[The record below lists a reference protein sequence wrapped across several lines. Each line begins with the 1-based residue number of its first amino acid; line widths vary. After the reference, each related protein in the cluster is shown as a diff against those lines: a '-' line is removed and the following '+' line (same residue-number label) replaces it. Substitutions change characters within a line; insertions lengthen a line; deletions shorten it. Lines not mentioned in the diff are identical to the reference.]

1 MKENKRINN
10 LDKNNT
16 RFSIRKYQG
25 YGATSV
31 AIIGF
36 IIISCFNEAKADS
49 DKYEIRSHQQSMTNH
64 LTTLPSDNQENT
76 SNKEINNQNHDISQ
90 LSLNKSIQ
98 MDELKKLI
106 KQYKAIDLNDK
117 TEESIKLFQA
127 DLVQAESLMNNP
139 QNQQNVDAFYHKF
152 LNSAGKLR
160 KKETV
165 SYKHERSESSTYRS
179 GDEVRSQTY
188 SHIRHK
194 RNAVS
199 FRSADQSNLSNDPLK
214 ANETN
219 PEIQNGNFSQVSGGS
234 LPTSSKRLTVVTNV
248 DNWHSYSTDPNP
260 EYPMFYTTT
269 AVNYPNFM
277 SNGNAPYGVILGRTT
292 DGWNRNV
299 IDSKVAGIYQD
310 IDVVPGSELNV
321 NFISTSPV
329 FSDGAAGAKLK
340 ISNVEQNRVLF
351 DSRLNGMGP
360 YPTGKLSAMVNIP
373 NDINRV
379 RISFLPVSSTGRVS
393 VQRSSR
399 EHGFGDNS
407 SYYHGGS
414 VSDVRINSGSYVT
427 SKVTQREYTTQPNS
441 SNDTFA
447 RATINLSVENKGH
460 NQSKDTYYE
469 VVLPQN
475 SRLISTRG
483 GSGNYNNATNK
494 LSIRLDNL
502 NPGDRKDISYTVDFE
517 SLSPKLINLNAHVL
531 YKTNAT
537 FRGNDGQR
545 TGDNIVDL
553 QSIALLMNKDV
564 LETELNEIDKFIRD
578 LNEADFTIDSW
589 SALQEK
595 MTEGRN
601 ILNEQQNQVALDNQ
615 ASQKTINN
623 VTQSLEILKNNLK
636 YNTPPQPIIKSNNQI
651 PNITISPAEKA
662 DKLTITYQNIDNEKA
677 SIIANKL
684 NNQWSLNN
692 NIPGIEIEMQTGLV
706 TIDYKAVYPE
716 SIIGANDKTGNSD
729 ASAESRI
736 TMPRKEATPLSPI
749 VEVNEERVNVTIV
762 PNGEATQ
769 ITVKYRTPDGQEAT
783 FIASKTNQQ
792 WTLNKQIDHV
802 NIDEN
807 SGKVTIDY
815 QAVQPESEIIAT
827 ETNGNSDASAESRI
841 TMPRKEATPLS
852 PIVEANEEHVN
863 VVIAPN
869 GEATQITVK
878 YRTPDGQEATFIAS
892 KTNQQWT
899 LNKQIDHVNVDENSG
914 KVTMGYQAVQ
924 PESEII
930 ATETKGNSDASAE
943 NRVTMPRKEAT
954 PIPPTLEASV
964 QEASV
969 TVTPNE
975 NATKVFI
982 KYLDINDEI
991 STIIASKNES
1001 SWTLNKDNFGIKIDP
1016 LTGKVIIS
1024 YVAVQPESDVI
1035 ATESQGNSDLSEESR
1050 IIMPTK
1056 EEIPEPPILESD
1068 SIEAKV
1074 NIFPNDEATRV
1085 VIMYTSLDGQESTL
1099 VASKNESSWTLN
1111 KQIDHVNV
1119 DENSGKVTIDYQAV
1133 QPESEIIATETNGNS
1148 DASAE
1153 SRITMPRKEA
1163 TPLSPIV
1170 EANEERVNVTIVPN
1184 GEATQIAIKYRTP
1197 DGQEA
1202 TLIASKNESSWTL
1215 NKQIDHVNV
1224 DENSGKVTSGYQAVQ
1239 PESEIIATETNGNS
1253 DASAESRITMPRK
1266 EATPL
1271 SPIVEANEERV
1282 NVTIAPNGEATQ
1294 IAIKY
1299 RTLDGQE
1306 ATLVAS
1312 KNESSWTLNK
1322 QIDHVNVDE
1331 NSGKVTIDY
1340 QAVQPESEV
1349 IATETKGNSDVSAE
1363 SRVTMPRKEATPLSP
1378 IVEANEERVNVTIA
1392 PNGEATQIAIKYRTP
1407 DGQEA
1412 TLIASKNESSWTLNK
1427 QIDHVNVDE
1436 NSGKVT
1442 MGYQAVQPESE
1453 VIATETKGNSDA
1465 STENRVT
1472 MPRKEVTPLSPIVE
1486 ANEEHVNV
1494 VIAPNGEATQITVK
1508 YRTPDGQEAT
1518 FIASK
1523 NESSWTLNKQI
1534 DHVNVD
1540 ENSGKVT
1547 IDYQAVQPESE
1558 IIATETNG
1566 NSDASA
1572 ENRVTMPVKEKTPA
1586 PPISIVN
1593 ESNASVEIIPQVKV
1607 TRLSLQYIDAKGQQQ
1622 NLIAT
1627 LNQNQWTLNKN
1638 VSHITLDNNTGKI
1651 LINYQAVYPES
1662 EVIARESKG
1671 NSDSSNVSMVIMP
1684 RKEATP
1690 LSPIVEANEERVN
1703 VTIAPNGEAT
1713 QIAVKYRTPD
1723 GQKATLVASKTNQQ
1737 WTLNK
1742 QIDYVN
1748 VDENSGKVTMGYQ
1761 AVQPESEIIATETKG
1776 NSDASA
1782 ESRVIMPRKTATP
1795 KPPIIKVD
1803 EMNAS
1808 LAIIPYKNTTAINIH
1823 YIDKKGIKSMV
1834 TAIKNNDQWQLD
1846 EKIKYVKIDKKTGT
1860 VIINYQIVQENSEII
1875 ATAINGNSDKS
1886 EEVKVLIPI
1895 KEVTPL
1901 APLLETN
1908 YKKATVSILPQSNA
1922 TKLDFKYR
1930 DKKGDSKVLIVKR
1943 FKNIWKANEQIS
1955 GVTIN
1960 PEFGQVVIN
1969 YQAVYPES
1977 DILAAQYVGNSDASE
1992 WAKVKMPKKEL
2003 APHSPSLTYDNRNN
2017 KILIEPNSNAT
2028 EMELSYVDK
2037 NNRSLKVKALK
2048 INNRW
2053 KFDSSVSNISIDPNT
2068 GKIVL
2073 QPQFLLTNSKII
2085 VFAKKGNSDASISVS
2100 LRVPVVKKIEL
2111 EPTSNVPVPVSL
2123 NKKRIQFD
2131 DCRGVNNSLNK
2142 QISKTQ
2148 LPDTGYSDKAS
2159 KSNILSVLLL
2169 GFGFLPY
2176 SRKRKEKQ

>member
-1 MKENKRINN
+1 MKENKRKNN

-36 IIISCFNEAKADS
+36 IIISCFSEAKADS
-49 DKYEIRSHQQSMTNH
+49 DKHEIKSHQQSMTNH

-76 SNKEINNQNHDISQ
+76 SNNEFNNRNHDISH

-106 KQYKAIDLNDK
+106 KQYKAINLNDK
-117 TEESIKLFQA
+117 TEESIKLFQS
-127 DLVQAESLMNNP
+127 DLVQAESLINNP
-139 QNQQNVDAFYHKF
+139 QSQQHVDAFYHKF

-165 SYKHERSESSTYRS
+165 SIKHERSESNTYRL
-179 GDEVRSQTY
+179 GDEVRSQTF

-199 FRSADQSNLSNDPLK
+199 FRNADQSNLSTDPLK
-214 ANETN
+214 ANEIN
-219 PEIQNGNFSQVSGGS
+219 PEIQNGNFSQVSGGP

-414 VSDVRINSGSYVT
+414 VSDVRINSGSYVV
-427 SKVTQREYTTQPNS
+427 SKVTQREYTTRPNS

-469 VVLPQN
+469 VILPQN

-502 NPGDRKDISYTVDFE
+502 NPGDRRDISYTVDFE
-517 SLSPKLINLNAHVL
+517 SSSPKLINLNAHLL

-595 MTEGRN
+595 MTEGGN
-601 ILNEQQNQVALDNQ
+601 ILNEQQNQVALENQ
-615 ASQKTINN
+615 ASQETINN

-636 YNTPPQPIIKSNNQI
+636 YKTPSQPIIKSNNQI
-651 PNITISPAEKA
+651 PNITISPADKA
-662 DKLTITYQNIDNEKA
+662 DKLTITYQNTDNESA
-677 SIIANKL
+677 SIIGNKL

-692 NIPGIEIEMQTGLV
+692 NIPGIEIDMQTGLV

-716 SIIGANDKTGNSD
+716 SVVGANDKTGNSD

-736 TMPRKEATPLSPI
+736 TMPRKEAIP
-749 VEVNEERVNVTIV
+749 
-762 PNGEATQ
+762 
-769 ITVKYRTPDGQEAT
+769 
-783 FIASKTNQQ
+783 
-792 WTLNKQIDHV
+792 H
-802 NIDEN
+802 
-807 SGKVTIDY
+807 
-815 QAVQPESEIIAT
+815 
-827 ETNGNSDASAESRI
+827 
-841 TMPRKEATPLS
+841 S
-852 PIVEANEEHVN
+852 PIVEANEEH
-863 VVIAPN
+863 
-869 GEATQITVK
+869 
-878 YRTPDGQEATFIAS
+878 
-892 KTNQQWT
+892 
-899 LNKQIDHVNVDENSG
+899 
-914 KVTMGYQAVQ
+914 
-924 PESEII
+924 
-930 ATETKGNSDASAE
+930 
-943 NRVTMPRKEAT
+943 
-954 PIPPTLEASV
+954 
-964 QEASV
+964 
-969 TVTPNE
+969 
-975 NATKVFI
+975 
-982 KYLDINDEI
+982 
-991 STIIASKNES
+991 
-1001 SWTLNKDNFGIKIDP
+1001 
-1016 LTGKVIIS
+1016 
-1024 YVAVQPESDVI
+1024 
-1035 ATESQGNSDLSEESR
+1035 
-1050 IIMPTK
+1050 
-1056 EEIPEPPILESD
+1056 
-1068 SIEAKV
+1068 
-1074 NIFPNDEATRV
+1074 
-1085 VIMYTSLDGQESTL
+1085 
-1099 VASKNESSWTLN
+1099 
-1111 KQIDHVNV
+1111 
-1119 DENSGKVTIDYQAV
+1119 
-1133 QPESEIIATETNGNS
+1133 
-1148 DASAE
+1148 
-1153 SRITMPRKEA
+1153 
-1163 TPLSPIV
+1163 
-1170 EANEERVNVTIVPN
+1170 
-1184 GEATQIAIKYRTP
+1184 
-1197 DGQEA
+1197 
-1202 TLIASKNESSWTL
+1202 
-1215 NKQIDHVNV
+1215 
-1224 DENSGKVTSGYQAVQ
+1224 
-1239 PESEIIATETNGNS
+1239 
-1253 DASAESRITMPRK
+1253 
-1266 EATPL
+1266 
-1271 SPIVEANEERV
+1271 
-1282 NVTIAPNGEATQ
+1282 
-1294 IAIKY
+1294 
-1299 RTLDGQE
+1299 
-1306 ATLVAS
+1306 
-1312 KNESSWTLNK
+1312 
-1322 QIDHVNVDE
+1322 
-1331 NSGKVTIDY
+1331 
-1340 QAVQPESEV
+1340 
-1349 IATETKGNSDVSAE
+1349 
-1363 SRVTMPRKEATPLSP
+1363 
-1378 IVEANEERVNVTIA
+1378 VNVTIA

-1412 TLIASKNESSWTLNK
+1412 TLIASKNGSSWTLNK
-1427 QIDHVNVDE
+1427 QIDHVNIDE

-1442 MGYQAVQPESE
+1442 IGYQAVQPESE

-1465 STENRVT
+1465 SAESRIT
-1472 MPRKEVTPLSPIVE
+1472 MPRKEAIPHSPIVE

-1494 VIAPNGEATQITVK
+1494 TIAPNGEATQIAIK

-1518 FIASK
+1518 LIASK
-1523 NESSWTLNKQI
+1523 NGSSWTLNKQI
-1534 DHVNVD
+1534 DHVNID

-1547 IDYQAVQPESE
+1547 IGYQAVQPESE
-1558 IIATETNG
+1558 VIATETKG

-1572 ENRVTMPVKEKTPA
+1572 ESRITMPRKEAIPHSPIVEANEEHVNVTIAPNGEATQIAIKYRTPDGQEATLIASKNGSSWTLNKQIDHVNIDENSGKVTIGYQAVQPESEVIATETKGNSDASAESRITMPVKEKTPA
-1586 PPISIVN
+1586 PPISIIN
-1593 ESNASVEIIPQVKV
+1593 ESNASVEIIPQVNV
-1607 TRLSLQYIDAKGQQQ
+1607 TQLSLQYIDAKGQQQ

-1638 VSHITLDNNTGKI
+1638 VSHITVDKNTGKV

-1684 RKEATP
+1684 RK
-1690 LSPIVEANEERVN
+1690 
-1703 VTIAPNGEAT
+1703 
-1713 QIAVKYRTPD
+1713 
-1723 GQKATLVASKTNQQ
+1723 
-1737 WTLNK
+1737 
-1742 QIDYVN
+1742 
-1748 VDENSGKVTMGYQ
+1748 
-1761 AVQPESEIIATETKG
+1761 
-1776 NSDASA
+1776 
-1782 ESRVIMPRKTATP
+1782 TATP

-1808 LAIIPYKNTTAINIH
+1808 LAIIPYKNNTAINIH

-1846 EKIKYVKIDKKTGT
+1846 EKIKYVKIDAKTGT

-1886 EEVKVLIPI
+1886 EEVKVLMPI
-1895 KEVTPL
+1895 KEFTPL

-1930 DKKGDSKVLIVKR
+1930 DKKGDSKIIIVKR

-2003 APHSPSLTYDNRNN
+2003 APHSPSLIYDNRNN
-2017 KILIEPNSNAT
+2017 KILIAPNSNAT

-2037 NNRSLKVKALK
+2037 NNQSLKVKALK

-2053 KFDSSVSNISIDPNT
+2053 KFDSSVSNISINPNT

-2100 LRVPVVKKIEL
+2100 LRVPAVKKIEL
-2111 EPTSNVPVPVSL
+2111 EPMFNVPVSVSL

-2131 DCRGVNNSLNK
+2131 DCSGVKNCLNK

-2169 GFGFLPY
+2169 GFGFLSY

>member
-1 MKENKRINN
+1 MKENKRKNN

-36 IIISCFNEAKADS
+36 IIISCFSEAKADS
-49 DKYEIRSHQQSMTNH
+49 DKHEIKSHQQSMTNH

-76 SNKEINNQNHDISQ
+76 SNNEFNNRNHDISH

-106 KQYKAIDLNDK
+106 KQYKAINLNDK
-117 TEESIKLFQA
+117 TEESIKLFQS
-127 DLVQAESLMNNP
+127 DLVQAESLINNP
-139 QNQQNVDAFYHKF
+139 QSQQHVDAFYHKF

-165 SYKHERSESSTYRS
+165 SIKHERSESNTYRL
-179 GDEVRSQTY
+179 GDEVRSQTF

-199 FRSADQSNLSNDPLK
+199 FRNADQSNLSTDPLK
-214 ANETN
+214 ANEIN
-219 PEIQNGNFSQVSGGS
+219 PEIQNGNFSQVSGGP

-414 VSDVRINSGSYVT
+414 VSDVRINSGSYVV
-427 SKVTQREYTTQPNS
+427 SKVTQREYTTRPNS

-469 VVLPQN
+469 VILPQN

-502 NPGDRKDISYTVDFE
+502 NPGDRRDISYTVDFE
-517 SLSPKLINLNAHVL
+517 SSSPKLINLNAHLL

-595 MTEGRN
+595 MTEGGN
-601 ILNEQQNQVALDNQ
+601 ILNEQQNQVALENQ
-615 ASQKTINN
+615 ASQETINN

-636 YNTPPQPIIKSNNQI
+636 YKTPSQPIIKSNNQI
-651 PNITISPAEKA
+651 PNITISPADKA
-662 DKLTITYQNIDNEKA
+662 DKLTITYQNTDNESA
-677 SIIANKL
+677 SIIGNKL

-692 NIPGIEIEMQTGLV
+692 NIPGIEIDMQTGLV

-716 SIIGANDKTGNSD
+716 SVVGANDKT
-729 ASAESRI
+729 
-736 TMPRKEATPLSPI
+736 
-749 VEVNEERVNVTIV
+749 
-762 PNGEATQ
+762 
-769 ITVKYRTPDGQEAT
+769 
-783 FIASKTNQQ
+783 
-792 WTLNKQIDHV
+792 
-802 NIDEN
+802 
-807 SGKVTIDY
+807 
-815 QAVQPESEIIAT
+815 
-827 ETNGNSDASAESRI
+827 
-841 TMPRKEATPLS
+841 
-852 PIVEANEEHVN
+852 
-863 VVIAPN
+863 
-869 GEATQITVK
+869 
-878 YRTPDGQEATFIAS
+878 
-892 KTNQQWT
+892 
-899 LNKQIDHVNVDENSG
+899 
-914 KVTMGYQAVQ
+914 
-924 PESEII
+924 
-930 ATETKGNSDASAE
+930 
-943 NRVTMPRKEAT
+943 
-954 PIPPTLEASV
+954 
-964 QEASV
+964 
-969 TVTPNE
+969 
-975 NATKVFI
+975 
-982 KYLDINDEI
+982 
-991 STIIASKNES
+991 
-1001 SWTLNKDNFGIKIDP
+1001 
-1016 LTGKVIIS
+1016 
-1024 YVAVQPESDVI
+1024 
-1035 ATESQGNSDLSEESR
+1035 
-1050 IIMPTK
+1050 
-1056 EEIPEPPILESD
+1056 
-1068 SIEAKV
+1068 
-1074 NIFPNDEATRV
+1074 
-1085 VIMYTSLDGQESTL
+1085 
-1099 VASKNESSWTLN
+1099 
-1111 KQIDHVNV
+1111 
-1119 DENSGKVTIDYQAV
+1119 
-1133 QPESEIIATETNGNS
+1133 GNS

-1170 EANEERVNVTIVPN
+1170 EANEERVNVVIAPN
-1184 GEATQIAIKYRTP
+1184 GEATQIAVKYRTP

-1202 TLIASKNESSWTL
+1202 TLVASKNESSWTL
-1215 NKQIDHVNV
+1215 NKQIDHVNI
-1224 DENSGKVTSGYQAVQ
+1224 DENSGKVTIGYQAVQ
-1239 PESEIIATETNGNS
+1239 PESEIIATETKGNS

-1282 NVTIAPNGEATQ
+1282 NVVIAPNGEATQ
-1294 IAIKY
+1294 IAVKY
-1299 RTLDGQE
+1299 RTPDGQE

-1322 QIDHVNVDE
+1322 QIDHVNIDE
-1331 NSGKVTIDY
+1331 NSGKVTI
-1340 QAVQPESEV
+1340 
-1349 IATETKGNSDVSAE
+1349 
-1363 SRVTMPRKEATPLSP
+1363 
-1378 IVEANEERVNVTIA
+1378 
-1392 PNGEATQIAIKYRTP
+1392 
-1407 DGQEA
+1407 
-1412 TLIASKNESSWTLNK
+1412 
-1427 QIDHVNVDE
+1427 
-1436 NSGKVT
+1436 
-1442 MGYQAVQPESE
+1442 GYQAVQPESE

-1465 STENRVT
+1465 S
-1472 MPRKEVTPLSPIVE
+1472 
-1486 ANEEHVNV
+1486 A
-1494 VIAPNGEATQITVK
+1494 
-1508 YRTPDGQEAT
+1508 
-1518 FIASK
+1518 
-1523 NESSWTLNKQI
+1523 ESRIS
-1534 DHVNVD
+1534 
-1540 ENSGKVT
+1540 
-1547 IDYQAVQPESE
+1547 
-1558 IIATETNG
+1558 
-1566 NSDASA
+1566 
-1572 ENRVTMPVKEKTPA
+1572 MPVKEKTPA
-1586 PPISIVN
+1586 PPISIIN
-1593 ESNASVEIIPQVKV
+1593 ESNASVEIIPQVNV
-1607 TRLSLQYIDAKGQQQ
+1607 TQLSLQYIDAKGQQQ

-1638 VSHITLDNNTGKI
+1638 VSHITVDKNTGKV

-1684 RKEATP
+1684 RK
-1690 LSPIVEANEERVN
+1690 
-1703 VTIAPNGEAT
+1703 
-1713 QIAVKYRTPD
+1713 
-1723 GQKATLVASKTNQQ
+1723 
-1737 WTLNK
+1737 
-1742 QIDYVN
+1742 
-1748 VDENSGKVTMGYQ
+1748 
-1761 AVQPESEIIATETKG
+1761 
-1776 NSDASA
+1776 
-1782 ESRVIMPRKTATP
+1782 TATP

-1808 LAIIPYKNTTAINIH
+1808 LAIIPYKNNTAINIH

-1846 EKIKYVKIDKKTGT
+1846 EKIKYVKIDAKTGT

-1886 EEVKVLIPI
+1886 EEVKVLMPI
-1895 KEVTPL
+1895 KEFTPL

-1930 DKKGDSKVLIVKR
+1930 DKKGDSKIIIVKR

-2003 APHSPSLTYDNRNN
+2003 APHSPSLIYDNRNN
-2017 KILIEPNSNAT
+2017 KILIAPNSNAT

-2037 NNRSLKVKALK
+2037 NNQSLKVKALK

-2053 KFDSSVSNISIDPNT
+2053 KFDSSVSNISINPNT

-2100 LRVPVVKKIEL
+2100 LRVPAVKKIEL
-2111 EPTSNVPVPVSL
+2111 EPMFNVPVSVSL

-2131 DCRGVNNSLNK
+2131 DCSGVKNCLNK

-2169 GFGFLPY
+2169 GFGFLSY

>member
-1 MKENKRINN
+1 MKENKRKNN

-36 IIISCFNEAKADS
+36 IIISCFSEAKADS
-49 DKYEIRSHQQSMTNH
+49 DKHEIKSHQQSMTNH

-76 SNKEINNQNHDISQ
+76 SNNEFNNRNHDISH

-106 KQYKAIDLNDK
+106 KQYKAINLNDK
-117 TEESIKLFQA
+117 TEESIKLFQS
-127 DLVQAESLMNNP
+127 DLVQAESLINNP
-139 QNQQNVDAFYHKF
+139 QSQQHVDAFYHKF

-165 SYKHERSESSTYRS
+165 SIKHERSESNTYRL
-179 GDEVRSQTY
+179 GDEVRSQTF

-199 FRSADQSNLSNDPLK
+199 FRNADQSNLSTDPLK
-214 ANETN
+214 ANEIN
-219 PEIQNGNFSQVSGGS
+219 PEIQNGNFSQVSGGP

-340 ISNVEQNRVLF
+340 ISNEEQNRVLF

-414 VSDVRINSGSYVT
+414 VSDVRINSGSYVV
-427 SKVTQREYTTQPNS
+427 SKVTQREYTTRPNS

-469 VVLPQN
+469 VILPQN

-502 NPGDRKDISYTVDFE
+502 NPGDRRDISYTVDFE
-517 SLSPKLINLNAHVL
+517 SSSPKIINLNAHVL

-595 MTEGRN
+595 MTEGGN
-601 ILNEQQNQVALDNQ
+601 ILNEQQNQVALENQ
-615 ASQKTINN
+615 ASQETINN

-636 YNTPPQPIIKSNNQI
+636 YKTPSQPIIKSNNQI
-651 PNITISPAEKA
+651 PNITISPADKA
-662 DKLTITYQNIDNEKA
+662 DKLTITYQNTDNESA
-677 SIIANKL
+677 SIIGNKL

-692 NIPGIEIEMQTGLV
+692 NIPGIEIDMQTGLV

-716 SIIGANDKTGNSD
+716 SVVGANDKT
-729 ASAESRI
+729 
-736 TMPRKEATPLSPI
+736 
-749 VEVNEERVNVTIV
+749 
-762 PNGEATQ
+762 
-769 ITVKYRTPDGQEAT
+769 
-783 FIASKTNQQ
+783 
-792 WTLNKQIDHV
+792 
-802 NIDEN
+802 
-807 SGKVTIDY
+807 
-815 QAVQPESEIIAT
+815 
-827 ETNGNSDASAESRI
+827 
-841 TMPRKEATPLS
+841 
-852 PIVEANEEHVN
+852 
-863 VVIAPN
+863 
-869 GEATQITVK
+869 
-878 YRTPDGQEATFIAS
+878 
-892 KTNQQWT
+892 
-899 LNKQIDHVNVDENSG
+899 
-914 KVTMGYQAVQ
+914 
-924 PESEII
+924 
-930 ATETKGNSDASAE
+930 
-943 NRVTMPRKEAT
+943 
-954 PIPPTLEASV
+954 
-964 QEASV
+964 
-969 TVTPNE
+969 
-975 NATKVFI
+975 
-982 KYLDINDEI
+982 
-991 STIIASKNES
+991 
-1001 SWTLNKDNFGIKIDP
+1001 
-1016 LTGKVIIS
+1016 
-1024 YVAVQPESDVI
+1024 
-1035 ATESQGNSDLSEESR
+1035 
-1050 IIMPTK
+1050 
-1056 EEIPEPPILESD
+1056 
-1068 SIEAKV
+1068 
-1074 NIFPNDEATRV
+1074 
-1085 VIMYTSLDGQESTL
+1085 
-1099 VASKNESSWTLN
+1099 
-1111 KQIDHVNV
+1111 
-1119 DENSGKVTIDYQAV
+1119 
-1133 QPESEIIATETNGNS
+1133 GNS

-1170 EANEERVNVTIVPN
+1170 EANEERVNVVIAPN
-1184 GEATQIAIKYRTP
+1184 GEATQIAVKYRTP

-1202 TLIASKNESSWTL
+1202 TLVASKNESSWTL
-1215 NKQIDHVNV
+1215 NKQIDHVNI
-1224 DENSGKVTSGYQAVQ
+1224 DENSGKVTIGYQAVQ
-1239 PESEIIATETNGNS
+1239 PESEVIATETKGNS

-1282 NVTIAPNGEATQ
+1282 NVVIAPNGEATQ
-1294 IAIKY
+1294 IAVKY
-1299 RTLDGQE
+1299 RTPDGQE

-1322 QIDHVNVDE
+1322 QIDHVNIDE
-1331 NSGKVTIDY
+1331 NSGKVTI
-1340 QAVQPESEV
+1340 
-1349 IATETKGNSDVSAE
+1349 
-1363 SRVTMPRKEATPLSP
+1363 
-1378 IVEANEERVNVTIA
+1378 
-1392 PNGEATQIAIKYRTP
+1392 
-1407 DGQEA
+1407 
-1412 TLIASKNESSWTLNK
+1412 
-1427 QIDHVNVDE
+1427 
-1436 NSGKVT
+1436 
-1442 MGYQAVQPESE
+1442 GYQAVQPESE

-1465 STENRVT
+1465 S
-1472 MPRKEVTPLSPIVE
+1472 
-1486 ANEEHVNV
+1486 A
-1494 VIAPNGEATQITVK
+1494 
-1508 YRTPDGQEAT
+1508 
-1518 FIASK
+1518 
-1523 NESSWTLNKQI
+1523 ESRI
-1534 DHVNVD
+1534 
-1540 ENSGKVT
+1540 
-1547 IDYQAVQPESE
+1547 
-1558 IIATETNG
+1558 
-1566 NSDASA
+1566 
-1572 ENRVTMPVKEKTPA
+1572 TMPVKEKTPA
-1586 PPISIVN
+1586 PPISIIN
-1593 ESNASVEIIPQVKV
+1593 ESNASVEIIPQVNV
-1607 TRLSLQYIDAKGQQQ
+1607 TQLSLQYIDAKGQQQ

-1638 VSHITLDNNTGKI
+1638 VSHITVDKNTGKV

-1684 RKEATP
+1684 RK
-1690 LSPIVEANEERVN
+1690 
-1703 VTIAPNGEAT
+1703 
-1713 QIAVKYRTPD
+1713 
-1723 GQKATLVASKTNQQ
+1723 
-1737 WTLNK
+1737 
-1742 QIDYVN
+1742 
-1748 VDENSGKVTMGYQ
+1748 
-1761 AVQPESEIIATETKG
+1761 
-1776 NSDASA
+1776 
-1782 ESRVIMPRKTATP
+1782 TATP

-1808 LAIIPYKNTTAINIH
+1808 LAIIPYKNNTAINIH

-1846 EKIKYVKIDKKTGT
+1846 EKIKYVKIDAKTGT

-1886 EEVKVLIPI
+1886 EEVKVLMPI
-1895 KEVTPL
+1895 KEFTPL

-1922 TKLDFKYR
+1922 TKLDFKYQ
-1930 DKKGDSKVLIVKR
+1930 DKKGDSKIIIVKR

-2003 APHSPSLTYDNRNN
+2003 APHSPSLIYDNRNN
-2017 KILIEPNSNAT
+2017 KILIAPNSNAT

-2037 NNRSLKVKALK
+2037 NNQSLKVKALK

-2053 KFDSSVSNISIDPNT
+2053 KFDSSVSNISINPNT

-2100 LRVPVVKKIEL
+2100 LRVPAVKKIEL
-2111 EPTSNVPVPVSL
+2111 EPMFNVPVSVSL

-2131 DCRGVNNSLNK
+2131 DCSGVKNCLNK

-2169 GFGFLPY
+2169 GFGFLSY

>member
-1 MKENKRINN
+1 M
-10 LDKNNT
+10 
-16 RFSIRKYQG
+16 
-25 YGATSV
+25 
-31 AIIGF
+31 
-36 IIISCFNEAKADS
+36 
-49 DKYEIRSHQQSMTNH
+49 
-64 LTTLPSDNQENT
+64 
-76 SNKEINNQNHDISQ
+76 
-90 LSLNKSIQ
+90 
-98 MDELKKLI
+98 
-106 KQYKAIDLNDK
+106 
-117 TEESIKLFQA
+117 
-127 DLVQAESLMNNP
+127 
-139 QNQQNVDAFYHKF
+139 
-152 LNSAGKLR
+152 
-160 KKETV
+160 
-165 SYKHERSESSTYRS
+165 
-179 GDEVRSQTY
+179 
-188 SHIRHK
+188 
-194 RNAVS
+194 
-199 FRSADQSNLSNDPLK
+199 
-214 ANETN
+214 
-219 PEIQNGNFSQVSGGS
+219 
-234 LPTSSKRLTVVTNV
+234 PTSSKRLTVVTNV

-414 VSDVRINSGSYVT
+414 VSDVRINSGSYVV
-427 SKVTQREYTTQPNS
+427 SKVTQREYTTRPNS

-469 VVLPQN
+469 VILPQN

-502 NPGDRKDISYTVDFE
+502 NPGDRRDISYTVDFE
-517 SLSPKLINLNAHVL
+517 SSSPKLINLNAHLL

-595 MTEGRN
+595 MTEGGN
-601 ILNEQQNQVALDNQ
+601 ILNEQQNQVALENQ
-615 ASQKTINN
+615 ASQETINN

-636 YNTPPQPIIKSNNQI
+636 YKTPSQPIIKSNNQI
-651 PNITISPAEKA
+651 PNITISPADKA
-662 DKLTITYQNIDNEKA
+662 DKLTITYQNTDNESA
-677 SIIANKL
+677 SIIGNKL

-692 NIPGIEIEMQTGLV
+692 NIPGIEIDMQTGLV

-716 SIIGANDKTGNSD
+716 SVVGANDKTGNSD

-736 TMPRKEATPLSPI
+736 TMPRKEATP
-749 VEVNEERVNVTIV
+749 
-762 PNGEATQ
+762 
-769 ITVKYRTPDGQEAT
+769 
-783 FIASKTNQQ
+783 
-792 WTLNKQIDHV
+792 H
-802 NIDEN
+802 
-807 SGKVTIDY
+807 
-815 QAVQPESEIIAT
+815 
-827 ETNGNSDASAESRI
+827 
-841 TMPRKEATPLS
+841 S
-852 PIVEANEEHVN
+852 PIVEANEERVN

-869 GEATQITVK
+869 GEATQIAVK
-878 YRTPDGQEATFIAS
+878 YRTP
-892 KTNQQWT
+892 
-899 LNKQIDHVNVDENSG
+899 
-914 KVTMGYQAVQ
+914 
-924 PESEII
+924 
-930 ATETKGNSDASAE
+930 
-943 NRVTMPRKEAT
+943 
-954 PIPPTLEASV
+954 
-964 QEASV
+964 
-969 TVTPNE
+969 
-975 NATKVFI
+975 
-982 KYLDINDEI
+982 
-991 STIIASKNES
+991 
-1001 SWTLNKDNFGIKIDP
+1001 
-1016 LTGKVIIS
+1016 
-1024 YVAVQPESDVI
+1024 
-1035 ATESQGNSDLSEESR
+1035 
-1050 IIMPTK
+1050 
-1056 EEIPEPPILESD
+1056 
-1068 SIEAKV
+1068 
-1074 NIFPNDEATRV
+1074 
-1085 VIMYTSLDGQESTL
+1085 
-1099 VASKNESSWTLN
+1099 
-1111 KQIDHVNV
+1111 
-1119 DENSGKVTIDYQAV
+1119 
-1133 QPESEIIATETNGNS
+1133 
-1148 DASAE
+1148 
-1153 SRITMPRKEA
+1153 
-1163 TPLSPIV
+1163 
-1170 EANEERVNVTIVPN
+1170 
-1184 GEATQIAIKYRTP
+1184 
-1197 DGQEA
+1197 
-1202 TLIASKNESSWTL
+1202 
-1215 NKQIDHVNV
+1215 
-1224 DENSGKVTSGYQAVQ
+1224 
-1239 PESEIIATETNGNS
+1239 
-1253 DASAESRITMPRK
+1253 
-1266 EATPL
+1266 
-1271 SPIVEANEERV
+1271 
-1282 NVTIAPNGEATQ
+1282 
-1294 IAIKY
+1294 
-1299 RTLDGQE
+1299 DGQE

-1322 QIDHVNVDE
+1322 QIDHVNIDE
-1331 NSGKVTIDY
+1331 NSGKVTIGY
-1340 QAVQPESEV
+1340 QAVQPESEI
-1349 IATETKGNSDVSAE
+1349 IATETKGNSDASAE
-1363 SRVTMPRKEATPLSP
+1363 SRITMPRKEATPHSP
-1378 IVEANEERVNVTIA
+1378 IVEANEERVNVVIA
-1392 PNGEATQIAIKYRTP
+1392 PNGEATQIAVKYRTP

-1412 TLIASKNESSWTLNK
+1412 TLVASKNESSWTLNK
-1427 QIDHVNVDE
+1427 QIDHVN
-1436 NSGKVT
+1436 
-1442 MGYQAVQPESE
+1442 
-1453 VIATETKGNSDA
+1453 I
-1465 STENRVT
+1465 
-1472 MPRKEVTPLSPIVE
+1472 
-1486 ANEEHVNV
+1486 
-1494 VIAPNGEATQITVK
+1494 
-1508 YRTPDGQEAT
+1508 
-1518 FIASK
+1518 
-1523 NESSWTLNKQI
+1523 
-1534 DHVNVD
+1534 D

-1547 IDYQAVQPESE
+1547 IGYQAVQPESE
-1558 IIATETNG
+1558 IIATETKG

-1572 ENRVTMPVKEKTPA
+1572 ESRITMPVKEKTPA
-1586 PPISIVN
+1586 PPISIIN
-1593 ESNASVEIIPQVKV
+1593 ESNASVEIIPQVNV
-1607 TRLSLQYIDAKGQQQ
+1607 TQLSLQYIDAKGQQQ

-1638 VSHITLDNNTGKI
+1638 VSHITVDKNTGKV

-1684 RKEATP
+1684 RK
-1690 LSPIVEANEERVN
+1690 
-1703 VTIAPNGEAT
+1703 
-1713 QIAVKYRTPD
+1713 
-1723 GQKATLVASKTNQQ
+1723 
-1737 WTLNK
+1737 
-1742 QIDYVN
+1742 
-1748 VDENSGKVTMGYQ
+1748 
-1761 AVQPESEIIATETKG
+1761 
-1776 NSDASA
+1776 
-1782 ESRVIMPRKTATP
+1782 TATP

-1808 LAIIPYKNTTAINIH
+1808 LAIIPYKNNTAINIH

-1846 EKIKYVKIDKKTGT
+1846 EKIKYVKIDAKTGT

-1886 EEVKVLIPI
+1886 EEVKVLMPI
-1895 KEVTPL
+1895 KEFTPL

-1930 DKKGDSKVLIVKR
+1930 DKKGDSKIIIVKR

-2003 APHSPSLTYDNRNN
+2003 APHSPSLIYDNRNN
-2017 KILIEPNSNAT
+2017 KILIAPNSNAT

-2037 NNRSLKVKALK
+2037 NNQSLKVKALK

-2053 KFDSSVSNISIDPNT
+2053 KFDSSVSNISINPNT

-2073 QPQFLLTNSKII
+2073 QPQFLLTKSKII

-2100 LRVPVVKKIEL
+2100 LRVPAVKKIEL
-2111 EPTSNVPVPVSL
+2111 EPMFNVPVSVSL

-2131 DCRGVNNSLNK
+2131 DCSGVKNCLNK

-2169 GFGFLPY
+2169 GFGFLSY

>member
-1 MKENKRINN
+1 MKENKRKNN

-36 IIISCFNEAKADS
+36 IIISCFSEAKADS
-49 DKYEIRSHQQSMTNH
+49 DKHEIKSHQQSMTNH

-76 SNKEINNQNHDISQ
+76 SNNEFNNRNHDISH

-106 KQYKAIDLNDK
+106 KQYKAINLNDK
-117 TEESIKLFQA
+117 TEESIKLFQS
-127 DLVQAESLMNNP
+127 DLVQAESLINNP
-139 QNQQNVDAFYHKF
+139 QSQQHVDAFYHKF

-165 SYKHERSESSTYRS
+165 SIKHERSESNTYRL
-179 GDEVRSQTY
+179 GDEVRSQTF

-199 FRSADQSNLSNDPLK
+199 FRNADQSNLSTDPLK
-214 ANETN
+214 ANEIN
-219 PEIQNGNFSQVSGGS
+219 PEIQNGNFSQVSGGP

-414 VSDVRINSGSYVT
+414 VSDVRINSGSYVV
-427 SKVTQREYTTQPNS
+427 SKVTQREYTTRPNS

-469 VVLPQN
+469 VILPQN

-502 NPGDRKDISYTVDFE
+502 NPGDRRDISYTVDFE
-517 SLSPKLINLNAHVL
+517 SSSPKLINLNAHLL

-595 MTEGRN
+595 MTEGGN
-601 ILNEQQNQVALDNQ
+601 ILNEQQNQVALENQ
-615 ASQKTINN
+615 ASQETINN

-636 YNTPPQPIIKSNNQI
+636 YKTPSQPIIKSNNQI
-651 PNITISPAEKA
+651 PNITISPADKA
-662 DKLTITYQNIDNEKA
+662 DKLTITYQNTDNESA
-677 SIIANKL
+677 SIIGNKL

-692 NIPGIEIEMQTGLV
+692 NIPGIEIDMQTGLV

-716 SIIGANDKTGNSD
+716 SVVGANDKTGNSD
-729 ASAESRI
+729 ASAESRV
-736 TMPRKEATPLSPI
+736 TMPRKEATPHSPI
-749 VEVNEERVNVTIV
+749 VEANEERVNVVIA

-769 ITVKYRTPDGQEAT
+769 IAIKYRTPDGQET
-783 FIASKTNQQ
+783 TLIASKNGSS

-807 SGKVTIDY
+807 SGKVTI
-815 QAVQPESEIIAT
+815 
-827 ETNGNSDASAESRI
+827 
-841 TMPRKEATPLS
+841 
-852 PIVEANEEHVN
+852 
-863 VVIAPN
+863 
-869 GEATQITVK
+869 
-878 YRTPDGQEATFIAS
+878 
-892 KTNQQWT
+892 
-899 LNKQIDHVNVDENSG
+899 
-914 KVTMGYQAVQ
+914 GYQAVQ

-943 NRVTMPRKEAT
+943 
-954 PIPPTLEASV
+954 S
-964 QEASV
+964 
-969 TVTPNE
+969 
-975 NATKVFI
+975 
-982 KYLDINDEI
+982 
-991 STIIASKNES
+991 
-1001 SWTLNKDNFGIKIDP
+1001 
-1016 LTGKVIIS
+1016 
-1024 YVAVQPESDVI
+1024 
-1035 ATESQGNSDLSEESR
+1035 
-1050 IIMPTK
+1050 
-1056 EEIPEPPILESD
+1056 
-1068 SIEAKV
+1068 
-1074 NIFPNDEATRV
+1074 
-1085 VIMYTSLDGQESTL
+1085 
-1099 VASKNESSWTLN
+1099 
-1111 KQIDHVNV
+1111 
-1119 DENSGKVTIDYQAV
+1119 
-1133 QPESEIIATETNGNS
+1133 
-1148 DASAE
+1148 
-1153 SRITMPRKEA
+1153 
-1163 TPLSPIV
+1163 
-1170 EANEERVNVTIVPN
+1170 
-1184 GEATQIAIKYRTP
+1184 
-1197 DGQEA
+1197 
-1202 TLIASKNESSWTL
+1202 
-1215 NKQIDHVNV
+1215 
-1224 DENSGKVTSGYQAVQ
+1224 
-1239 PESEIIATETNGNS
+1239 
-1253 DASAESRITMPRK
+1253 
-1266 EATPL
+1266 
-1271 SPIVEANEERV
+1271 
-1282 NVTIAPNGEATQ
+1282 
-1294 IAIKY
+1294 
-1299 RTLDGQE
+1299 
-1306 ATLVAS
+1306 
-1312 KNESSWTLNK
+1312 
-1322 QIDHVNVDE
+1322 
-1331 NSGKVTIDY
+1331 
-1340 QAVQPESEV
+1340 
-1349 IATETKGNSDVSAE
+1349 
-1363 SRVTMPRKEATPLSP
+1363 
-1378 IVEANEERVNVTIA
+1378 
-1392 PNGEATQIAIKYRTP
+1392 
-1407 DGQEA
+1407 
-1412 TLIASKNESSWTLNK
+1412 
-1427 QIDHVNVDE
+1427 
-1436 NSGKVT
+1436 
-1442 MGYQAVQPESE
+1442 
-1453 VIATETKGNSDA
+1453 
-1465 STENRVT
+1465 
-1472 MPRKEVTPLSPIVE
+1472 
-1486 ANEEHVNV
+1486 
-1494 VIAPNGEATQITVK
+1494 
-1508 YRTPDGQEAT
+1508 
-1518 FIASK
+1518 
-1523 NESSWTLNKQI
+1523 
-1534 DHVNVD
+1534 
-1540 ENSGKVT
+1540 
-1547 IDYQAVQPESE
+1547 
-1558 IIATETNG
+1558 
-1566 NSDASA
+1566 
-1572 ENRVTMPVKEKTPA
+1572 RVTMPVKEKTPA
-1586 PPISIVN
+1586 PPISIIN
-1593 ESNASVEIIPQVKV
+1593 ESNASVEIIPQVNV
-1607 TRLSLQYIDAKGQQQ
+1607 TQLSLQYIDAKGQQQ

-1638 VSHITLDNNTGKI
+1638 VSHITVDKNTGKV

-1684 RKEATP
+1684 RK
-1690 LSPIVEANEERVN
+1690 
-1703 VTIAPNGEAT
+1703 
-1713 QIAVKYRTPD
+1713 
-1723 GQKATLVASKTNQQ
+1723 
-1737 WTLNK
+1737 
-1742 QIDYVN
+1742 
-1748 VDENSGKVTMGYQ
+1748 
-1761 AVQPESEIIATETKG
+1761 
-1776 NSDASA
+1776 
-1782 ESRVIMPRKTATP
+1782 TATP

-1808 LAIIPYKNTTAINIH
+1808 LAIIPYKNNTAINIH

-1846 EKIKYVKIDKKTGT
+1846 EKIKYVKIDAKTGT

-1886 EEVKVLIPI
+1886 EEVKVLMPI
-1895 KEVTPL
+1895 KEFTPL

-1930 DKKGDSKVLIVKR
+1930 DKKGDSKIIIVKR

-2003 APHSPSLTYDNRNN
+2003 APHSPSLIYDNRNN
-2017 KILIEPNSNAT
+2017 KILIAPNSNAT

-2037 NNRSLKVKALK
+2037 NNQSLKVKALK

-2053 KFDSSVSNISIDPNT
+2053 KFDSSVSNISINPNT

-2085 VFAKKGNSDASISVS
+2085 VFAKK
-2100 LRVPVVKKIEL
+2100 R
-2111 EPTSNVPVPVSL
+2111 
-2123 NKKRIQFD
+2123 
-2131 DCRGVNNSLNK
+2131 K
-2142 QISKTQ
+2142 Q
-2148 LPDTGYSDKAS
+2148 
-2159 KSNILSVLLL
+2159 
-2169 GFGFLPY
+2169 
-2176 SRKRKEKQ
+2176 

>member
-1 MKENKRINN
+1 MKENKRKNN

-36 IIISCFNEAKADS
+36 IIISCFSEAKADS
-49 DKYEIRSHQQSMTNH
+49 DKHEIKSHQQSMTNH

-76 SNKEINNQNHDISQ
+76 SNNEFNNRNHDISH

-106 KQYKAIDLNDK
+106 KQYKAINLNDK
-117 TEESIKLFQA
+117 TEESIKLFQS
-127 DLVQAESLMNNP
+127 DLVQAESLINNP
-139 QNQQNVDAFYHKF
+139 QSQQHVDAFYHKF

-165 SYKHERSESSTYRS
+165 SIKHERSESNTYRL
-179 GDEVRSQTY
+179 GDEVRSQTF

-199 FRSADQSNLSNDPLK
+199 FRNADQSNLSTDPLK
-214 ANETN
+214 ANEIN
-219 PEIQNGNFSQVSGGS
+219 PEIQNGNFSQVSGGP

-340 ISNVEQNRVLF
+340 ISNEEQNRVLF

-414 VSDVRINSGSYVT
+414 VSDVRINSGSYVV
-427 SKVTQREYTTQPNS
+427 SKVTQREYTTRPNS

-469 VVLPQN
+469 VILPQN

-502 NPGDRKDISYTVDFE
+502 NPGDRRDISYTVDFE
-517 SLSPKLINLNAHVL
+517 SSSPKIINLNAHVL

-595 MTEGRN
+595 MTEGGN
-601 ILNEQQNQVALDNQ
+601 ILNEQQNQVALENQ
-615 ASQKTINN
+615 ASQETINN

-636 YNTPPQPIIKSNNQI
+636 YKTPSQPIIKSNNQI
-651 PNITISPAEKA
+651 PNITISPADKA
-662 DKLTITYQNIDNEKA
+662 DKLTITYQNTDNESA
-677 SIIANKL
+677 SIIGNKL

-692 NIPGIEIEMQTGLV
+692 NIPGIEIDMQTGLV

-716 SIIGANDKTGNSD
+716 SVVGANDKTGNSD

-736 TMPRKEATPLSPI
+736 
-749 VEVNEERVNVTIV
+749 
-762 PNGEATQ
+762 
-769 ITVKYRTPDGQEAT
+769 
-783 FIASKTNQQ
+783 
-792 WTLNKQIDHV
+792 
-802 NIDEN
+802 
-807 SGKVTIDY
+807 
-815 QAVQPESEIIAT
+815 
-827 ETNGNSDASAESRI
+827 
-841 TMPRKEATPLS
+841 
-852 PIVEANEEHVN
+852 
-863 VVIAPN
+863 
-869 GEATQITVK
+869 
-878 YRTPDGQEATFIAS
+878 
-892 KTNQQWT
+892 
-899 LNKQIDHVNVDENSG
+899 
-914 KVTMGYQAVQ
+914 
-924 PESEII
+924 
-930 ATETKGNSDASAE
+930 
-943 NRVTMPRKEAT
+943 TMPRKEAT

-991 STIIASKNES
+991 STIIASKINQQ
-1001 SWTLNKDNFGIKIDP
+1001 WTLNKDNFGIKINP

-1035 ATESQGNSDLSEESR
+1035 AIESQGNSDLSEESR

-1056 EEIPEPPILESD
+1056 EEPPEPPILESD

-1074 NIFPNDEATRV
+1074 NIFPNDEATRI
-1085 VIMYTSLDGQESTL
+1085 VIMYTSLEGQEATL

-1111 KQIDHVNV
+1111 KQIDHVNI
-1119 DENSGKVTIDYQAV
+1119 DENSGKVTIGYQAVQPESEVIATETKGNSDASAESRVTMPRKEATPHSPIVEANEERVNVVIAPNGEATQIAIKYRTPDGQETTLIASKNGSSWTLNKQIDHVYIDENSGKVTIGYQAV
-1133 QPESEIIATETNGNS
+1133 QPESEIIATETKGNS

-1163 TPLSPIV
+1163 TPHSPIV
-1170 EANEERVNVTIVPN
+1170 EANEEHVNVTIAPN
-1184 GEATQIAIKYRTP
+1184 GETTQIAVKYRTP

-1215 NKQIDHVNV
+1215 NKQIDHVNI
-1224 DENSGKVTSGYQAVQ
+1224 DENSGKVTIGYQAVQ
-1239 PESEIIATETNGNS
+1239 PESEIIATETKGNS
-1253 DASAESRITMPRK
+1253 DASAESRI
-1266 EATPL
+1266 
-1271 SPIVEANEERV
+1271 
-1282 NVTIAPNGEATQ
+1282 
-1294 IAIKY
+1294 
-1299 RTLDGQE
+1299 
-1306 ATLVAS
+1306 
-1312 KNESSWTLNK
+1312 
-1322 QIDHVNVDE
+1322 
-1331 NSGKVTIDY
+1331 
-1340 QAVQPESEV
+1340 
-1349 IATETKGNSDVSAE
+1349 
-1363 SRVTMPRKEATPLSP
+1363 
-1378 IVEANEERVNVTIA
+1378 
-1392 PNGEATQIAIKYRTP
+1392 
-1407 DGQEA
+1407 
-1412 TLIASKNESSWTLNK
+1412 
-1427 QIDHVNVDE
+1427 
-1436 NSGKVT
+1436 
-1442 MGYQAVQPESE
+1442 
-1453 VIATETKGNSDA
+1453 
-1465 STENRVT
+1465 
-1472 MPRKEVTPLSPIVE
+1472 
-1486 ANEEHVNV
+1486 
-1494 VIAPNGEATQITVK
+1494 
-1508 YRTPDGQEAT
+1508 
-1518 FIASK
+1518 
-1523 NESSWTLNKQI
+1523 
-1534 DHVNVD
+1534 
-1540 ENSGKVT
+1540 
-1547 IDYQAVQPESE
+1547 
-1558 IIATETNG
+1558 
-1566 NSDASA
+1566 
-1572 ENRVTMPVKEKTPA
+1572 TMPVKEKTPA
-1586 PPISIVN
+1586 PPISIIN
-1593 ESNASVEIIPQVKV
+1593 ESNASVEIIPQVNV
-1607 TRLSLQYIDAKGQQQ
+1607 TQLSLQYIDAKGQQQ

-1638 VSHITLDNNTGKI
+1638 VSHITVDKNTGKV

-1684 RKEATP
+1684 RK
-1690 LSPIVEANEERVN
+1690 
-1703 VTIAPNGEAT
+1703 
-1713 QIAVKYRTPD
+1713 
-1723 GQKATLVASKTNQQ
+1723 
-1737 WTLNK
+1737 
-1742 QIDYVN
+1742 
-1748 VDENSGKVTMGYQ
+1748 
-1761 AVQPESEIIATETKG
+1761 
-1776 NSDASA
+1776 
-1782 ESRVIMPRKTATP
+1782 TATP

-1808 LAIIPYKNTTAINIH
+1808 LAIIPYKNNTAINIH

-1846 EKIKYVKIDKKTGT
+1846 EKIKYVKIDAKTGT

-1886 EEVKVLIPI
+1886 EEVKVLMPI
-1895 KEVTPL
+1895 KEFTPL

-1930 DKKGDSKVLIVKR
+1930 DKKGDSKIIIVKR

-1992 WAKVKMPKKEL
+1992 WAKGKMPKKEL
-2003 APHSPSLTYDNRNN
+2003 APHSPSLIYDNRNN
-2017 KILIEPNSNAT
+2017 KILIAPNSNAT

-2037 NNRSLKVKALK
+2037 NNQSLKVKALK

-2053 KFDSSVSNISIDPNT
+2053 KFDSSVSNISINPNT

-2100 LRVPVVKKIEL
+2100 LRVPAVKKIEL
-2111 EPTSNVPVPVSL
+2111 EPMFNVPVSVSL

-2131 DCRGVNNSLNK
+2131 DCSGVKNCLNK

-2169 GFGFLPY
+2169 GFGFLSY

>member
-1 MKENKRINN
+1 MKENKRKNN

-36 IIISCFNEAKADS
+36 IIISCFSEAKADS
-49 DKYEIRSHQQSMTNH
+49 DKHEIKSHQQSMTNH

-76 SNKEINNQNHDISQ
+76 SNNEFNNRNHDISH

-106 KQYKAIDLNDK
+106 KQYKAINLNDK
-117 TEESIKLFQA
+117 TEESIKLFQS
-127 DLVQAESLMNNP
+127 DLVQAESLINNP
-139 QNQQNVDAFYHKF
+139 QSQQHVDAFYHKF

-165 SYKHERSESSTYRS
+165 SIKHERSESNTYRL
-179 GDEVRSQTY
+179 GDEVRSQTF

-199 FRSADQSNLSNDPLK
+199 FRNADQSNLSTDPLK
-214 ANETN
+214 ANEIN
-219 PEIQNGNFSQVSGGS
+219 PEIQNGNFSQVSGGP

-414 VSDVRINSGSYVT
+414 VSDVRINSGSYVV
-427 SKVTQREYTTQPNS
+427 SKVTQREYTTRPNS

-469 VVLPQN
+469 VILPQN

-502 NPGDRKDISYTVDFE
+502 NPGDRRDISYTVDFE
-517 SLSPKLINLNAHVL
+517 SSSPKLNNLNAHLL

-595 MTEGRN
+595 MTEGGN
-601 ILNEQQNQVALDNQ
+601 ILNEQQNQVALENQ
-615 ASQKTINN
+615 ASQETINN

-636 YNTPPQPIIKSNNQI
+636 YKTPSQPIIKSNNQI
-651 PNITISPAEKA
+651 PNITISPADKA
-662 DKLTITYQNIDNEKA
+662 DKLTITYQNTDNESA
-677 SIIANKL
+677 SIIGNKL
-684 NNQWSLNN
+684 NNQCSLNN
-692 NIPGIEIEMQTGLV
+692 NIPGIEIDMQTGLV

-716 SIIGANDKTGNSD
+716 SVVGANDKT
-729 ASAESRI
+729 
-736 TMPRKEATPLSPI
+736 
-749 VEVNEERVNVTIV
+749 
-762 PNGEATQ
+762 
-769 ITVKYRTPDGQEAT
+769 
-783 FIASKTNQQ
+783 
-792 WTLNKQIDHV
+792 
-802 NIDEN
+802 
-807 SGKVTIDY
+807 
-815 QAVQPESEIIAT
+815 
-827 ETNGNSDASAESRI
+827 
-841 TMPRKEATPLS
+841 
-852 PIVEANEEHVN
+852 
-863 VVIAPN
+863 
-869 GEATQITVK
+869 
-878 YRTPDGQEATFIAS
+878 
-892 KTNQQWT
+892 
-899 LNKQIDHVNVDENSG
+899 
-914 KVTMGYQAVQ
+914 
-924 PESEII
+924 
-930 ATETKGNSDASAE
+930 
-943 NRVTMPRKEAT
+943 
-954 PIPPTLEASV
+954 
-964 QEASV
+964 
-969 TVTPNE
+969 
-975 NATKVFI
+975 
-982 KYLDINDEI
+982 
-991 STIIASKNES
+991 
-1001 SWTLNKDNFGIKIDP
+1001 
-1016 LTGKVIIS
+1016 
-1024 YVAVQPESDVI
+1024 
-1035 ATESQGNSDLSEESR
+1035 
-1050 IIMPTK
+1050 
-1056 EEIPEPPILESD
+1056 
-1068 SIEAKV
+1068 
-1074 NIFPNDEATRV
+1074 
-1085 VIMYTSLDGQESTL
+1085 
-1099 VASKNESSWTLN
+1099 
-1111 KQIDHVNV
+1111 
-1119 DENSGKVTIDYQAV
+1119 
-1133 QPESEIIATETNGNS
+1133 GNS

-1170 EANEERVNVTIVPN
+1170 EANEERVNVVIAPN
-1184 GEATQIAIKYRTP
+1184 GEATQIAVKYRTP

-1215 NKQIDHVNV
+1215 NKQIDHVN
-1224 DENSGKVTSGYQAVQ
+1224 
-1239 PESEIIATETNGNS
+1239 I
-1253 DASAESRITMPRK
+1253 
-1266 EATPL
+1266 
-1271 SPIVEANEERV
+1271 
-1282 NVTIAPNGEATQ
+1282 
-1294 IAIKY
+1294 
-1299 RTLDGQE
+1299 
-1306 ATLVAS
+1306 
-1312 KNESSWTLNK
+1312 
-1322 QIDHVNVDE
+1322 DE
-1331 NSGKVTIDY
+1331 NSGKVTIGY

-1349 IATETKGNSDVSAE
+1349 IATETKGNSDASAE
-1363 SRVTMPRKEATPLSP
+1363 SRVTMPRKEATPHSP
-1378 IVEANEERVNVTIA
+1378 IVEANEEHVNVTIA

-1407 DGQEA
+1407 DGQET

-1427 QIDHVNVDE
+1427 QIDHVNIDE

-1442 MGYQAVQPESE
+1442 IGYQAVQPESE

-1465 STENRVT
+1465 SAESRVT
-1472 MPRKEVTPLSPIVE
+1472 MPRKEATPHSPIVE

-1494 VIAPNGEATQITVK
+1494 TIAPNGEATQIAIK
-1508 YRTPDGQEAT
+1508 YRTPDGQET
-1518 FIASK
+1518 TLIASK

-1534 DHVNVD
+1534 DHVNID

-1547 IDYQAVQPESE
+1547 IGYQAVQPESE
-1558 IIATETNG
+1558 VIATETKG

-1572 ENRVTMPVKEKTPA
+1572 ESRISMPVKEKTPA
-1586 PPISIVN
+1586 PPISIIN
-1593 ESNASVEIIPQVKV
+1593 ESNASVEIIPQVNV
-1607 TRLSLQYIDAKGQQQ
+1607 TQLSLQYIDAKGQQQ

-1638 VSHITLDNNTGKI
+1638 VSHITVDKNTGKV

-1684 RKEATP
+1684 RK
-1690 LSPIVEANEERVN
+1690 
-1703 VTIAPNGEAT
+1703 
-1713 QIAVKYRTPD
+1713 
-1723 GQKATLVASKTNQQ
+1723 
-1737 WTLNK
+1737 
-1742 QIDYVN
+1742 
-1748 VDENSGKVTMGYQ
+1748 
-1761 AVQPESEIIATETKG
+1761 
-1776 NSDASA
+1776 
-1782 ESRVIMPRKTATP
+1782 TATP

-1808 LAIIPYKNTTAINIH
+1808 LAIIPYKNNTAINIH

-1846 EKIKYVKIDKKTGT
+1846 EKIKYVKIDAKTGT

-1886 EEVKVLIPI
+1886 EEVKVLMPI
-1895 KEVTPL
+1895 KEFTPL

-1930 DKKGDSKVLIVKR
+1930 DKKGDSKIIIVKR

-2003 APHSPSLTYDNRNN
+2003 APHSPSLIYDNRNN
-2017 KILIEPNSNAT
+2017 KILIAPNSNAT

-2037 NNRSLKVKALK
+2037 NNQSLKVKALK

-2053 KFDSSVSNISIDPNT
+2053 KFDSSVSNISINPNT

-2100 LRVPVVKKIEL
+2100 LRVPAVKKIEL
-2111 EPTSNVPVPVSL
+2111 EPMFNVPVSVSL

-2131 DCRGVNNSLNK
+2131 DCSGVKNCLNK

-2169 GFGFLPY
+2169 GFGFLSY

>member
-1 MKENKRINN
+1 MKENKRKNN

-36 IIISCFNEAKADS
+36 IIISCFSEAKADS
-49 DKYEIRSHQQSMTNH
+49 DKHEIKSHQQSMTNH

-76 SNKEINNQNHDISQ
+76 SNNEFNNRNHDISH

-106 KQYKAIDLNDK
+106 KQYKAINLNDK
-117 TEESIKLFQA
+117 TEESIKLFQS
-127 DLVQAESLMNNP
+127 DLVQAESLINNP
-139 QNQQNVDAFYHKF
+139 QSQQHVDAFYHKF

-165 SYKHERSESSTYRS
+165 SIKHERSESNTYRL
-179 GDEVRSQTY
+179 GDEVRSQTF

-199 FRSADQSNLSNDPLK
+199 FRNADQSNLSTDPLK
-214 ANETN
+214 ANEIN
-219 PEIQNGNFSQVSGGS
+219 PEIQNGNFSQVSGGP

-340 ISNVEQNRVLF
+340 ISNEEQNRVLF

-414 VSDVRINSGSYVT
+414 VSDVRINSGSYVV
-427 SKVTQREYTTQPNS
+427 SKVTQREYTTRPNS

-469 VVLPQN
+469 VILPQN

-502 NPGDRKDISYTVDFE
+502 NPGDRRDISYTVDFE
-517 SLSPKLINLNAHVL
+517 SSSPKIINLNAHVL

-595 MTEGRN
+595 MTEGGN
-601 ILNEQQNQVALDNQ
+601 ILNEQQNQVALENQ
-615 ASQKTINN
+615 ASQETINN

-636 YNTPPQPIIKSNNQI
+636 YKTPSQPIIKSNNQI
-651 PNITISPAEKA
+651 PNITISPADKA
-662 DKLTITYQNIDNEKA
+662 DKLTITYQNTDNESA
-677 SIIANKL
+677 SIIGNKL

-692 NIPGIEIEMQTGLV
+692 NIPGIEIDMQTGLV

-716 SIIGANDKTGNSD
+716 SVVGANDKT
-729 ASAESRI
+729 
-736 TMPRKEATPLSPI
+736 
-749 VEVNEERVNVTIV
+749 
-762 PNGEATQ
+762 
-769 ITVKYRTPDGQEAT
+769 
-783 FIASKTNQQ
+783 
-792 WTLNKQIDHV
+792 
-802 NIDEN
+802 
-807 SGKVTIDY
+807 
-815 QAVQPESEIIAT
+815 
-827 ETNGNSDASAESRI
+827 
-841 TMPRKEATPLS
+841 
-852 PIVEANEEHVN
+852 
-863 VVIAPN
+863 
-869 GEATQITVK
+869 
-878 YRTPDGQEATFIAS
+878 
-892 KTNQQWT
+892 
-899 LNKQIDHVNVDENSG
+899 
-914 KVTMGYQAVQ
+914 
-924 PESEII
+924 
-930 ATETKGNSDASAE
+930 
-943 NRVTMPRKEAT
+943 
-954 PIPPTLEASV
+954 
-964 QEASV
+964 
-969 TVTPNE
+969 
-975 NATKVFI
+975 
-982 KYLDINDEI
+982 
-991 STIIASKNES
+991 
-1001 SWTLNKDNFGIKIDP
+1001 
-1016 LTGKVIIS
+1016 
-1024 YVAVQPESDVI
+1024 
-1035 ATESQGNSDLSEESR
+1035 
-1050 IIMPTK
+1050 
-1056 EEIPEPPILESD
+1056 
-1068 SIEAKV
+1068 
-1074 NIFPNDEATRV
+1074 
-1085 VIMYTSLDGQESTL
+1085 
-1099 VASKNESSWTLN
+1099 
-1111 KQIDHVNV
+1111 
-1119 DENSGKVTIDYQAV
+1119 
-1133 QPESEIIATETNGNS
+1133 GNS

-1170 EANEERVNVTIVPN
+1170 EANEERVNVV
-1184 GEATQIAIKYRTP
+1184 
-1197 DGQEA
+1197 
-1202 TLIASKNESSWTL
+1202 
-1215 NKQIDHVNV
+1215 
-1224 DENSGKVTSGYQAVQ
+1224 
-1239 PESEIIATETNGNS
+1239 
-1253 DASAESRITMPRK
+1253 
-1266 EATPL
+1266 
-1271 SPIVEANEERV
+1271 
-1282 NVTIAPNGEATQ
+1282 IAPNGEATQ
-1294 IAIKY
+1294 IAVKY
-1299 RTLDGQE
+1299 RTPDGQE

-1322 QIDHVNVDE
+1322 QIDYVNIDE
-1331 NSGKVTIDY
+1331 NSGKVTI
-1340 QAVQPESEV
+1340 
-1349 IATETKGNSDVSAE
+1349 
-1363 SRVTMPRKEATPLSP
+1363 
-1378 IVEANEERVNVTIA
+1378 
-1392 PNGEATQIAIKYRTP
+1392 
-1407 DGQEA
+1407 
-1412 TLIASKNESSWTLNK
+1412 
-1427 QIDHVNVDE
+1427 
-1436 NSGKVT
+1436 
-1442 MGYQAVQPESE
+1442 GYQAVQPESE

-1465 STENRVT
+1465 S
-1472 MPRKEVTPLSPIVE
+1472 
-1486 ANEEHVNV
+1486 A
-1494 VIAPNGEATQITVK
+1494 
-1508 YRTPDGQEAT
+1508 
-1518 FIASK
+1518 
-1523 NESSWTLNKQI
+1523 ESRI
-1534 DHVNVD
+1534 
-1540 ENSGKVT
+1540 
-1547 IDYQAVQPESE
+1547 
-1558 IIATETNG
+1558 
-1566 NSDASA
+1566 
-1572 ENRVTMPVKEKTPA
+1572 TMPVKEKTPA
-1586 PPISIVN
+1586 PPISIIN
-1593 ESNASVEIIPQVKV
+1593 ESNASVEIIPQVNV
-1607 TRLSLQYIDAKGQQQ
+1607 TQLSLQYIDAKGQQQ

-1638 VSHITLDNNTGKI
+1638 VSHITVDKNTGKV

-1684 RKEATP
+1684 RK
-1690 LSPIVEANEERVN
+1690 
-1703 VTIAPNGEAT
+1703 
-1713 QIAVKYRTPD
+1713 
-1723 GQKATLVASKTNQQ
+1723 
-1737 WTLNK
+1737 
-1742 QIDYVN
+1742 
-1748 VDENSGKVTMGYQ
+1748 
-1761 AVQPESEIIATETKG
+1761 
-1776 NSDASA
+1776 
-1782 ESRVIMPRKTATP
+1782 TATP

-1808 LAIIPYKNTTAINIH
+1808 LAIIPYKNNTAINIH

-1846 EKIKYVKIDKKTGT
+1846 EKIKYVKIDAKTGT

-1886 EEVKVLIPI
+1886 EEVKVLMPI
-1895 KEVTPL
+1895 KEFTPL

-1930 DKKGDSKVLIVKR
+1930 DKKGDSKIIIVKR

-2003 APHSPSLTYDNRNN
+2003 APHSPSLIYDNRNN
-2017 KILIEPNSNAT
+2017 KILIAPNSNAT

-2037 NNRSLKVKALK
+2037 NNQSLKVKALK

-2053 KFDSSVSNISIDPNT
+2053 KFDSSVSNISINPNT

-2100 LRVPVVKKIEL
+2100 LRVPAVKKIEL
-2111 EPTSNVPVPVSL
+2111 EPMFNVPVSVSL

-2131 DCRGVNNSLNK
+2131 DCSGVKNCLNK

-2169 GFGFLPY
+2169 GFGFLSY

>member
-1 MKENKRINN
+1 MKENKRKNN

-36 IIISCFNEAKADS
+36 IIISCFSEAKADS
-49 DKYEIRSHQQSMTNH
+49 DKHEIKSHQQSMTNH

-76 SNKEINNQNHDISQ
+76 SNNEFNNRNHDISH

-106 KQYKAIDLNDK
+106 KQYKAINLNDK
-117 TEESIKLFQA
+117 TEESIKLFQS
-127 DLVQAESLMNNP
+127 DLVQAESLINNP
-139 QNQQNVDAFYHKF
+139 QSQQHVDAFYHKF

-165 SYKHERSESSTYRS
+165 SIKHERSESNTYRL
-179 GDEVRSQTY
+179 GDEVRSQTF

-199 FRSADQSNLSNDPLK
+199 FRNADQSNLSTDPLK
-214 ANETN
+214 ANEIN
-219 PEIQNGNFSQVSGGS
+219 PEIQNGNFSQVSGGP

-414 VSDVRINSGSYVT
+414 VSDVRINSGSYVV
-427 SKVTQREYTTQPNS
+427 SKVTQREYTTRPNS

-469 VVLPQN
+469 VILPQN

-502 NPGDRKDISYTVDFE
+502 NPGDRRDISYTVDFE
-517 SLSPKLINLNAHVL
+517 SSSPKLINLNAHLL

-595 MTEGRN
+595 MTEGGN
-601 ILNEQQNQVALDNQ
+601 ILNEQQNQVALENQ
-615 ASQKTINN
+615 ASQETINN

-636 YNTPPQPIIKSNNQI
+636 YKTPSQPIIKSNNQI
-651 PNITISPAEKA
+651 PNITISPADKA
-662 DKLTITYQNIDNEKA
+662 DKLTITYQNTDNESA
-677 SIIANKL
+677 SIIGNKL

-692 NIPGIEIEMQTGLV
+692 NIPGIEIDMQTGLV

-716 SIIGANDKTGNSD
+716 SVVGANDKTGNSD

-736 TMPRKEATPLSPI
+736 
-749 VEVNEERVNVTIV
+749 
-762 PNGEATQ
+762 
-769 ITVKYRTPDGQEAT
+769 
-783 FIASKTNQQ
+783 
-792 WTLNKQIDHV
+792 
-802 NIDEN
+802 
-807 SGKVTIDY
+807 
-815 QAVQPESEIIAT
+815 
-827 ETNGNSDASAESRI
+827 
-841 TMPRKEATPLS
+841 
-852 PIVEANEEHVN
+852 
-863 VVIAPN
+863 
-869 GEATQITVK
+869 
-878 YRTPDGQEATFIAS
+878 
-892 KTNQQWT
+892 
-899 LNKQIDHVNVDENSG
+899 
-914 KVTMGYQAVQ
+914 
-924 PESEII
+924 
-930 ATETKGNSDASAE
+930 
-943 NRVTMPRKEAT
+943 TMPRKEAT

-991 STIIASKNES
+991 STIIASKINQQ
-1001 SWTLNKDNFGIKIDP
+1001 WTLNKDNFGIKINP

-1035 ATESQGNSDLSEESR
+1035 AIESQGNSDLSEESR

-1056 EEIPEPPILESD
+1056 EEPPEPPILESD

-1074 NIFPNDEATRV
+1074 NIFPNDEATRI
-1085 VIMYTSLDGQESTL
+1085 VIMYTSLE
-1099 VASKNESSWTLN
+1099 
-1111 KQIDHVNV
+1111 
-1119 DENSGKVTIDYQAV
+1119 
-1133 QPESEIIATETNGNS
+1133 
-1148 DASAE
+1148 
-1153 SRITMPRKEA
+1153 
-1163 TPLSPIV
+1163 
-1170 EANEERVNVTIVPN
+1170 
-1184 GEATQIAIKYRTP
+1184 
-1197 DGQEA
+1197 
-1202 TLIASKNESSWTL
+1202 
-1215 NKQIDHVNV
+1215 
-1224 DENSGKVTSGYQAVQ
+1224 
-1239 PESEIIATETNGNS
+1239 
-1253 DASAESRITMPRK
+1253 
-1266 EATPL
+1266 
-1271 SPIVEANEERV
+1271 
-1282 NVTIAPNGEATQ
+1282 
-1294 IAIKY
+1294 
-1299 RTLDGQE
+1299 GQE

-1322 QIDHVNVDE
+1322 QIDHVNIDE
-1331 NSGKVTIDY
+1331 NSGKVTI
-1340 QAVQPESEV
+1340 
-1349 IATETKGNSDVSAE
+1349 
-1363 SRVTMPRKEATPLSP
+1363 
-1378 IVEANEERVNVTIA
+1378 
-1392 PNGEATQIAIKYRTP
+1392 
-1407 DGQEA
+1407 
-1412 TLIASKNESSWTLNK
+1412 
-1427 QIDHVNVDE
+1427 
-1436 NSGKVT
+1436 
-1442 MGYQAVQPESE
+1442 GYQAVQPESE

-1465 STENRVT
+1465 S
-1472 MPRKEVTPLSPIVE
+1472 
-1486 ANEEHVNV
+1486 A
-1494 VIAPNGEATQITVK
+1494 
-1508 YRTPDGQEAT
+1508 
-1518 FIASK
+1518 
-1523 NESSWTLNKQI
+1523 ESRIS
-1534 DHVNVD
+1534 
-1540 ENSGKVT
+1540 
-1547 IDYQAVQPESE
+1547 
-1558 IIATETNG
+1558 
-1566 NSDASA
+1566 
-1572 ENRVTMPVKEKTPA
+1572 MPVKEKTPA
-1586 PPISIVN
+1586 PPISIIN
-1593 ESNASVEIIPQVKV
+1593 ESNASVEIIPQVNV
-1607 TRLSLQYIDAKGQQQ
+1607 TQLSLQYIDAKGQQQ

-1638 VSHITLDNNTGKI
+1638 VSHITVDKNTGKV

-1684 RKEATP
+1684 RK
-1690 LSPIVEANEERVN
+1690 
-1703 VTIAPNGEAT
+1703 
-1713 QIAVKYRTPD
+1713 
-1723 GQKATLVASKTNQQ
+1723 
-1737 WTLNK
+1737 
-1742 QIDYVN
+1742 
-1748 VDENSGKVTMGYQ
+1748 
-1761 AVQPESEIIATETKG
+1761 
-1776 NSDASA
+1776 
-1782 ESRVIMPRKTATP
+1782 TATP

-1808 LAIIPYKNTTAINIH
+1808 LAIIPYKNNTAINIH

-1846 EKIKYVKIDKKTGT
+1846 EKIKYVKIDAKTGT

-1886 EEVKVLIPI
+1886 EEVKVLMPI
-1895 KEVTPL
+1895 KEFTPL

-1930 DKKGDSKVLIVKR
+1930 DKKGDSKIIIVKR

-2003 APHSPSLTYDNRNN
+2003 APHSPSLIYDNRNN
-2017 KILIEPNSNAT
+2017 KILIAPNSNAT

-2037 NNRSLKVKALK
+2037 NNQSLKVKALK

-2053 KFDSSVSNISIDPNT
+2053 KFDSSVSNISINPNT

-2100 LRVPVVKKIEL
+2100 LRVPAVKKIEL
-2111 EPTSNVPVPVSL
+2111 EPMFNVPVSVSL

-2131 DCRGVNNSLNK
+2131 DCSGVKNCLNK

-2169 GFGFLPY
+2169 GFGFLSY

>member
-64 LTTLPSDNQENT
+64 LTTLPSDNQKNT
-76 SNKEINNQNHDISQ
+76 SNNEFNNRNQDISQ

-106 KQYKAIDLNDK
+106 KQYKAINLNDK

-139 QNQQNVDAFYHKF
+139 QSQQHVDEFYHKF

-160 KKETV
+160 KKETA
-165 SYKHERSESSTYRS
+165 SIKHERSESNTYRL
-179 GDEVRSQTY
+179 GDEVRSQTF

-199 FRSADQSNLSNDPLK
+199 FRSADQSNLSTDPLK

-219 PEIQNGNFSQVSGGS
+219 PEIQNGNFSQVSGGP

-277 SNGNAPYGVILGRTT
+277 SNGSAPYGVILGRTT

-360 YPTGKLSAMVNIP
+360 YPTGKLSAMINIP

-414 VSDVRINSGSYVT
+414 VSDVRINSGSYVI
-427 SKVTQREYTTQPNS
+427 SKVTQREYTTRPNS

-469 VVLPQN
+469 VILPQN

-502 NPGDRKDISYTVDFE
+502 NPGDRRDISYTVDFE

-601 ILNEQQNQVALDNQ
+601 ILNEQQNQVALEDQ
-615 ASQKTINN
+615 ASQETINN

-636 YNTPPQPIIKSNNQI
+636 YKTPSQPVIKSNNQI
-651 PNITISPAEKA
+651 PNITISSAEKA
-662 DKLTITYQNIDNEKA
+662 DKLTITYQNTDNESA

-692 NIPGIEIEMQTGLV
+692 NIPGIEIDMQTGLV

-716 SIIGANDKTGNSD
+716 SVVGANDKT
-729 ASAESRI
+729 
-736 TMPRKEATPLSPI
+736 
-749 VEVNEERVNVTIV
+749 
-762 PNGEATQ
+762 
-769 ITVKYRTPDGQEAT
+769 
-783 FIASKTNQQ
+783 
-792 WTLNKQIDHV
+792 
-802 NIDEN
+802 
-807 SGKVTIDY
+807 
-815 QAVQPESEIIAT
+815 
-827 ETNGNSDASAESRI
+827 
-841 TMPRKEATPLS
+841 
-852 PIVEANEEHVN
+852 
-863 VVIAPN
+863 
-869 GEATQITVK
+869 
-878 YRTPDGQEATFIAS
+878 
-892 KTNQQWT
+892 
-899 LNKQIDHVNVDENSG
+899 
-914 KVTMGYQAVQ
+914 
-924 PESEII
+924 
-930 ATETKGNSDASAE
+930 
-943 NRVTMPRKEAT
+943 
-954 PIPPTLEASV
+954 
-964 QEASV
+964 
-969 TVTPNE
+969 
-975 NATKVFI
+975 
-982 KYLDINDEI
+982 
-991 STIIASKNES
+991 
-1001 SWTLNKDNFGIKIDP
+1001 
-1016 LTGKVIIS
+1016 
-1024 YVAVQPESDVI
+1024 
-1035 ATESQGNSDLSEESR
+1035 
-1050 IIMPTK
+1050 
-1056 EEIPEPPILESD
+1056 
-1068 SIEAKV
+1068 
-1074 NIFPNDEATRV
+1074 
-1085 VIMYTSLDGQESTL
+1085 
-1099 VASKNESSWTLN
+1099 
-1111 KQIDHVNV
+1111 
-1119 DENSGKVTIDYQAV
+1119 
-1133 QPESEIIATETNGNS
+1133 
-1148 DASAE
+1148 
-1153 SRITMPRKEA
+1153 
-1163 TPLSPIV
+1163 
-1170 EANEERVNVTIVPN
+1170 
-1184 GEATQIAIKYRTP
+1184 
-1197 DGQEA
+1197 
-1202 TLIASKNESSWTL
+1202 
-1215 NKQIDHVNV
+1215 
-1224 DENSGKVTSGYQAVQ
+1224 
-1239 PESEIIATETNGNS
+1239 
-1253 DASAESRITMPRK
+1253 
-1266 EATPL
+1266 
-1271 SPIVEANEERV
+1271 
-1282 NVTIAPNGEATQ
+1282 
-1294 IAIKY
+1294 
-1299 RTLDGQE
+1299 
-1306 ATLVAS
+1306 
-1312 KNESSWTLNK
+1312 
-1322 QIDHVNVDE
+1322 
-1331 NSGKVTIDY
+1331 
-1340 QAVQPESEV
+1340 
-1349 IATETKGNSDVSAE
+1349 
-1363 SRVTMPRKEATPLSP
+1363 
-1378 IVEANEERVNVTIA
+1378 
-1392 PNGEATQIAIKYRTP
+1392 
-1407 DGQEA
+1407 
-1412 TLIASKNESSWTLNK
+1412 
-1427 QIDHVNVDE
+1427 
-1436 NSGKVT
+1436 
-1442 MGYQAVQPESE
+1442 
-1453 VIATETKGNSDA
+1453 
-1465 STENRVT
+1465 
-1472 MPRKEVTPLSPIVE
+1472 
-1486 ANEEHVNV
+1486 
-1494 VIAPNGEATQITVK
+1494 
-1508 YRTPDGQEAT
+1508 
-1518 FIASK
+1518 
-1523 NESSWTLNKQI
+1523 
-1534 DHVNVD
+1534 
-1540 ENSGKVT
+1540 
-1547 IDYQAVQPESE
+1547 
-1558 IIATETNG
+1558 
-1566 NSDASA
+1566 
-1572 ENRVTMPVKEKTPA
+1572 
-1586 PPISIVN
+1586 
-1593 ESNASVEIIPQVKV
+1593 
-1607 TRLSLQYIDAKGQQQ
+1607 
-1622 NLIAT
+1622 
-1627 LNQNQWTLNKN
+1627 
-1638 VSHITLDNNTGKI
+1638 
-1651 LINYQAVYPES
+1651 
-1662 EVIARESKG
+1662 
-1671 NSDSSNVSMVIMP
+1671 
-1684 RKEATP
+1684 
-1690 LSPIVEANEERVN
+1690 
-1703 VTIAPNGEAT
+1703 
-1713 QIAVKYRTPD
+1713 
-1723 GQKATLVASKTNQQ
+1723 
-1737 WTLNK
+1737 
-1742 QIDYVN
+1742 
-1748 VDENSGKVTMGYQ
+1748 
-1761 AVQPESEIIATETKG
+1761 G

-1886 EEVKVLIPI
+1886 EEVKVLMPI

-1969 YQAVYPES
+1969 YQVVYPES

-2111 EPTSNVPVPVSL
+2111 EPISNVPVPVSL

-2131 DCRGVNNSLNK
+2131 DCSGVNYSLNK
-2142 QISKTQ
+2142 QLSKTQ
-2148 LPDTGYSDKAS
+2148 LPDTGYSEKTS

-2169 GFGFLPY
+2169 GLGLLSY

>member
-1 MKENKRINN
+1 MKENKRKNN

-36 IIISCFNEAKADS
+36 IIISCFSEAKADS
-49 DKYEIRSHQQSMTNH
+49 DKHEIKSHQQSMTNH

-76 SNKEINNQNHDISQ
+76 SNNEFNNRNHDISH

-106 KQYKAIDLNDK
+106 KQYKAINLNDK
-117 TEESIKLFQA
+117 TEESIKLFQS
-127 DLVQAESLMNNP
+127 DLVQAESLINNP
-139 QNQQNVDAFYHKF
+139 QSQQHVDAFYHKF

-165 SYKHERSESSTYRS
+165 SIKHERSESNTYRL
-179 GDEVRSQTY
+179 GDEVRSQTF

-199 FRSADQSNLSNDPLK
+199 FRNADQSNLSTDPLK
-214 ANETN
+214 ANEIN
-219 PEIQNGNFSQVSGGS
+219 PEIQNGNFSQVSGGP

-414 VSDVRINSGSYVT
+414 VSDVRINSGSYVV
-427 SKVTQREYTTQPNS
+427 SKVTQREYTTRPNS

-469 VVLPQN
+469 VILPQN

-502 NPGDRKDISYTVDFE
+502 NPGDRRDISYTVDFE
-517 SLSPKLINLNAHVL
+517 SSSPKLINLNAHLL

-595 MTEGRN
+595 MTEGGN
-601 ILNEQQNQVALDNQ
+601 ILNEQQNQVALENQ
-615 ASQKTINN
+615 ASQETINN

-636 YNTPPQPIIKSNNQI
+636 YKTPSQPIIKSNNQI
-651 PNITISPAEKA
+651 PNITISPADKA
-662 DKLTITYQNIDNEKA
+662 DKLTITYQNTDNESA
-677 SIIANKL
+677 SIIGNKL

-692 NIPGIEIEMQTGLV
+692 NIPGIEIDMQTGLV

-716 SIIGANDKTGNSD
+716 SVVGANDKTGNSD

-749 VEVNEERVNVTIV
+749 VEANEERVNVVIA

-769 ITVKYRTPDGQEAT
+769 IAIKYRTPDGQET
-783 FIASKTNQQ
+783 TLIASKNESS

-807 SGKVTIDY
+807 SGKVTIGY
-815 QAVQPESEIIAT
+815 QAVQPESEVIAT
-827 ETNGNSDASAESRI
+827 ETKGNSDESAESRV
-841 TMPRKEATPLS
+841 TMPRKEATPHS
-852 PIVEANEEHVN
+852 PIVEANEEHVNVTIAPNGEATQIAIKYRTPDGQETTLIASKNESSWTLNKQIDHVNIDENSGKVTIGYQAVQPESEVIATETKGNSDESAESRVTMPRKEATPHSPIVETNEERVN

-869 GEATQITVK
+869 GEATQIAIK
-878 YRTPDGQEATFIAS
+878 YRTPDGQETTLIAS
-892 KTNQQWT
+892 KNESSWT
-899 LNKQIDHVNVDENSG
+899 LNKQIDHVNIDENSG
-914 KVTMGYQAVQ
+914 KVTIGYQAVQ

-943 NRVTMPRKEAT
+943 SRITMPRKEAT

-991 STIIASKNES
+991 STIIASKINQQ
-1001 SWTLNKDNFGIKIDP
+1001 WTLNKDNFGIKINP

-1035 ATESQGNSDLSEESR
+1035 AIESQGNSDLSEESR

-1056 EEIPEPPILESD
+1056 EEPPEPPILESD

-1074 NIFPNDEATRV
+1074 NIFPNDEATRI
-1085 VIMYTSLDGQESTL
+1085 VIMYTSLE
-1099 VASKNESSWTLN
+1099 
-1111 KQIDHVNV
+1111 
-1119 DENSGKVTIDYQAV
+1119 
-1133 QPESEIIATETNGNS
+1133 
-1148 DASAE
+1148 
-1153 SRITMPRKEA
+1153 
-1163 TPLSPIV
+1163 
-1170 EANEERVNVTIVPN
+1170 
-1184 GEATQIAIKYRTP
+1184 
-1197 DGQEA
+1197 
-1202 TLIASKNESSWTL
+1202 
-1215 NKQIDHVNV
+1215 
-1224 DENSGKVTSGYQAVQ
+1224 
-1239 PESEIIATETNGNS
+1239 
-1253 DASAESRITMPRK
+1253 
-1266 EATPL
+1266 
-1271 SPIVEANEERV
+1271 
-1282 NVTIAPNGEATQ
+1282 
-1294 IAIKY
+1294 
-1299 RTLDGQE
+1299 GQE

-1322 QIDHVNVDE
+1322 QIDHVNIDE
-1331 NSGKVTIDY
+1331 NSGKVTIGY

-1349 IATETKGNSDVSAE
+1349 IATETKGNSDASAE
-1363 SRVTMPRKEATPLSP
+1363 SRVTMPRKEATPHSPIVETNEERVNVVIAPNGEATQIAIKYRTPDGQETTLIASKNESSWTLNKQIDHVNIDENSGKVTIGYQAVQPESEIIATETKGNSDASAESRITMPRKEAIPHSP
-1378 IVEANEERVNVTIA
+1378 IVEANEEHVNVTIA

-1407 DGQEA
+1407 DGQET

-1427 QIDHVNVDE
+1427 QIDHVNIDE

-1442 MGYQAVQPESE
+1442 IGYQAVQPESE

-1465 STENRVT
+1465 S
-1472 MPRKEVTPLSPIVE
+1472 
-1486 ANEEHVNV
+1486 A
-1494 VIAPNGEATQITVK
+1494 
-1508 YRTPDGQEAT
+1508 
-1518 FIASK
+1518 
-1523 NESSWTLNKQI
+1523 ESRI
-1534 DHVNVD
+1534 
-1540 ENSGKVT
+1540 
-1547 IDYQAVQPESE
+1547 
-1558 IIATETNG
+1558 
-1566 NSDASA
+1566 
-1572 ENRVTMPVKEKTPA
+1572 TMPVKEKTPA
-1586 PPISIVN
+1586 PPISIIN
-1593 ESNASVEIIPQVKV
+1593 ESNASVEIIPQVNV
-1607 TRLSLQYIDAKGQQQ
+1607 TQLSLQYIDAKGQQQ

-1638 VSHITLDNNTGKI
+1638 VSHITVDKNTGKV

-1684 RKEATP
+1684 RK
-1690 LSPIVEANEERVN
+1690 
-1703 VTIAPNGEAT
+1703 
-1713 QIAVKYRTPD
+1713 
-1723 GQKATLVASKTNQQ
+1723 
-1737 WTLNK
+1737 
-1742 QIDYVN
+1742 
-1748 VDENSGKVTMGYQ
+1748 
-1761 AVQPESEIIATETKG
+1761 
-1776 NSDASA
+1776 
-1782 ESRVIMPRKTATP
+1782 TATP

-1808 LAIIPYKNTTAINIH
+1808 LAIIPYKNNTAINIH

-1846 EKIKYVKIDKKTGT
+1846 EKIKYVKIDAKTGT

-1886 EEVKVLIPI
+1886 EEVKVLMPI
-1895 KEVTPL
+1895 KEFTPL

-1930 DKKGDSKVLIVKR
+1930 DKKGDSKIIIVKR

-2003 APHSPSLTYDNRNN
+2003 APHSPSLIYDNRNN
-2017 KILIEPNSNAT
+2017 KILIAPNSNAT

-2037 NNRSLKVKALK
+2037 NNQSLKVKALK

-2053 KFDSSVSNISIDPNT
+2053 KFDSSVSNISINPNT

-2100 LRVPVVKKIEL
+2100 LRVPAVKKIEL
-2111 EPTSNVPVPVSL
+2111 EPMFNVPVSVSL

-2131 DCRGVNNSLNK
+2131 DCSGVKNCLNK

-2169 GFGFLPY
+2169 GFGFLSY

>member
-1 MKENKRINN
+1 MKENKRKNN

-36 IIISCFNEAKADS
+36 IIISCFSEAKADS
-49 DKYEIRSHQQSMTNH
+49 DKHEIKSHQQSMTNH

-76 SNKEINNQNHDISQ
+76 SNNEFNNRNHDISH

-106 KQYKAIDLNDK
+106 KQYKAINLNDK
-117 TEESIKLFQA
+117 TEESIKLFQS
-127 DLVQAESLMNNP
+127 DLVQAESLINNP
-139 QNQQNVDAFYHKF
+139 QSQQHVDAFYHKF

-165 SYKHERSESSTYRS
+165 SIKHERSESNTYRL
-179 GDEVRSQTY
+179 GDEVRSQTF

-199 FRSADQSNLSNDPLK
+199 FRNADQSNLSTDPLK
-214 ANETN
+214 ANEIN
-219 PEIQNGNFSQVSGGS
+219 PEIQNGNFSQVSGGP

-414 VSDVRINSGSYVT
+414 VSDVRINSGSYVV
-427 SKVTQREYTTQPNS
+427 SKVTQREYTTRPNS

-469 VVLPQN
+469 VILPQN

-502 NPGDRKDISYTVDFE
+502 NPGDRRDISYTVDFE
-517 SLSPKLINLNAHVL
+517 SSSPKLINLNAHLL

-595 MTEGRN
+595 MTEGGN
-601 ILNEQQNQVALDNQ
+601 ILNEQQNQVALENQ
-615 ASQKTINN
+615 ASQETINN

-636 YNTPPQPIIKSNNQI
+636 YKTPSQPIIKSNNQI
-651 PNITISPAEKA
+651 PNITISPADKA
-662 DKLTITYQNIDNEKA
+662 DKLTITYQNTDNESA
-677 SIIANKL
+677 SIIGNKL

-692 NIPGIEIEMQTGLV
+692 NIPGIEIDMQTGLV

-716 SIIGANDKTGNSD
+716 SVVGANDKTGNSD

-736 TMPRKEATPLSPI
+736 TMPRKEAIP
-749 VEVNEERVNVTIV
+749 
-762 PNGEATQ
+762 
-769 ITVKYRTPDGQEAT
+769 
-783 FIASKTNQQ
+783 
-792 WTLNKQIDHV
+792 H
-802 NIDEN
+802 
-807 SGKVTIDY
+807 
-815 QAVQPESEIIAT
+815 
-827 ETNGNSDASAESRI
+827 
-841 TMPRKEATPLS
+841 S
-852 PIVEANEEHVN
+852 PIVEANEEH
-863 VVIAPN
+863 
-869 GEATQITVK
+869 
-878 YRTPDGQEATFIAS
+878 
-892 KTNQQWT
+892 
-899 LNKQIDHVNVDENSG
+899 
-914 KVTMGYQAVQ
+914 
-924 PESEII
+924 
-930 ATETKGNSDASAE
+930 
-943 NRVTMPRKEAT
+943 
-954 PIPPTLEASV
+954 
-964 QEASV
+964 
-969 TVTPNE
+969 
-975 NATKVFI
+975 
-982 KYLDINDEI
+982 
-991 STIIASKNES
+991 
-1001 SWTLNKDNFGIKIDP
+1001 
-1016 LTGKVIIS
+1016 
-1024 YVAVQPESDVI
+1024 
-1035 ATESQGNSDLSEESR
+1035 
-1050 IIMPTK
+1050 
-1056 EEIPEPPILESD
+1056 
-1068 SIEAKV
+1068 
-1074 NIFPNDEATRV
+1074 
-1085 VIMYTSLDGQESTL
+1085 
-1099 VASKNESSWTLN
+1099 
-1111 KQIDHVNV
+1111 
-1119 DENSGKVTIDYQAV
+1119 
-1133 QPESEIIATETNGNS
+1133 
-1148 DASAE
+1148 
-1153 SRITMPRKEA
+1153 
-1163 TPLSPIV
+1163 
-1170 EANEERVNVTIVPN
+1170 
-1184 GEATQIAIKYRTP
+1184 
-1197 DGQEA
+1197 
-1202 TLIASKNESSWTL
+1202 
-1215 NKQIDHVNV
+1215 
-1224 DENSGKVTSGYQAVQ
+1224 
-1239 PESEIIATETNGNS
+1239 
-1253 DASAESRITMPRK
+1253 
-1266 EATPL
+1266 
-1271 SPIVEANEERV
+1271 
-1282 NVTIAPNGEATQ
+1282 
-1294 IAIKY
+1294 
-1299 RTLDGQE
+1299 
-1306 ATLVAS
+1306 
-1312 KNESSWTLNK
+1312 
-1322 QIDHVNVDE
+1322 
-1331 NSGKVTIDY
+1331 
-1340 QAVQPESEV
+1340 
-1349 IATETKGNSDVSAE
+1349 
-1363 SRVTMPRKEATPLSP
+1363 
-1378 IVEANEERVNVTIA
+1378 VNVTIA

-1407 DGQEA
+1407 DGQET
-1412 TLIASKNESSWTLNK
+1412 TLIASKNGSSWTLNK
-1427 QIDHVNVDE
+1427 QIDHVNIDE

-1442 MGYQAVQPESE
+1442 IGYQAVQPESE

-1465 STENRVT
+1465 SAESRIT
-1472 MPRKEVTPLSPIVE
+1472 MPRKEAIPHSPIVE

-1494 VIAPNGEATQITVK
+1494 TIAPNGEATQIAIK
-1508 YRTPDGQEAT
+1508 YRTPDGQET
-1518 FIASK
+1518 TLIASK
-1523 NESSWTLNKQI
+1523 NGSSWTLNKQI
-1534 DHVNVD
+1534 DHVNID

-1547 IDYQAVQPESE
+1547 IGYQAVQPESE
-1558 IIATETNG
+1558 VIATETKG

-1572 ENRVTMPVKEKTPA
+1572 ESRITMPVKEKTPA
-1586 PPISIVN
+1586 PPISIIN
-1593 ESNASVEIIPQVKV
+1593 ESNASVEIIPQVNV
-1607 TRLSLQYIDAKGQQQ
+1607 TQLSLQYIDAKGQQQ

-1638 VSHITLDNNTGKI
+1638 VSHITVDKNTGKV

-1684 RKEATP
+1684 RK
-1690 LSPIVEANEERVN
+1690 
-1703 VTIAPNGEAT
+1703 
-1713 QIAVKYRTPD
+1713 
-1723 GQKATLVASKTNQQ
+1723 
-1737 WTLNK
+1737 
-1742 QIDYVN
+1742 
-1748 VDENSGKVTMGYQ
+1748 
-1761 AVQPESEIIATETKG
+1761 
-1776 NSDASA
+1776 
-1782 ESRVIMPRKTATP
+1782 TATP

-1808 LAIIPYKNTTAINIH
+1808 LAIIPYKNNTAINIH

-1846 EKIKYVKIDKKTGT
+1846 EKIKYVKIDAKTGT

-1886 EEVKVLIPI
+1886 EEVKVLMPI
-1895 KEVTPL
+1895 KEFTPL

-1930 DKKGDSKVLIVKR
+1930 DKKGDSKIIIVKR

-2003 APHSPSLTYDNRNN
+2003 APHSPSLIYDNRNN
-2017 KILIEPNSNAT
+2017 KILIAPNSNAT

-2037 NNRSLKVKALK
+2037 NNQSLKVKALK

-2053 KFDSSVSNISIDPNT
+2053 KFDSSVSNISINPNT

-2100 LRVPVVKKIEL
+2100 LRVPAVKKIEL
-2111 EPTSNVPVPVSL
+2111 EPMFNVPVSVSL

-2131 DCRGVNNSLNK
+2131 DCSGVKNCLNK

-2169 GFGFLPY
+2169 GFGFLSY

>member
-1 MKENKRINN
+1 MKENKRKNN

-36 IIISCFNEAKADS
+36 IIISCFSEAKADS
-49 DKYEIRSHQQSMTNH
+49 DKHEIKSHQQSMTNH

-76 SNKEINNQNHDISQ
+76 SNNEFNNRNHDISH

-106 KQYKAIDLNDK
+106 KQYKAINLNDK
-117 TEESIKLFQA
+117 TEESIKLFQS
-127 DLVQAESLMNNP
+127 DLVQAESLINNP
-139 QNQQNVDAFYHKF
+139 QSQQHVDAFYHKF

-165 SYKHERSESSTYRS
+165 SIKHERSESNTYRL
-179 GDEVRSQTY
+179 GDEVRSQTF

-199 FRSADQSNLSNDPLK
+199 FRNADQSNLSTDPLK
-214 ANETN
+214 ANEIN
-219 PEIQNGNFSQVSGGS
+219 PEIQNGNFSQVSGGP

-414 VSDVRINSGSYVT
+414 VSDVRINSGSYVV
-427 SKVTQREYTTQPNS
+427 SKVTQREYTTRPNS

-469 VVLPQN
+469 VILPQN

-502 NPGDRKDISYTVDFE
+502 NPGDRRDISYTVDFE
-517 SLSPKLINLNAHVL
+517 SSSPKLINLNAHLL

-595 MTEGRN
+595 MTEGGN
-601 ILNEQQNQVALDNQ
+601 ILNEQQNQVALENQ
-615 ASQKTINN
+615 ASQETINN

-636 YNTPPQPIIKSNNQI
+636 YKTPSQPIIKSNNQI
-651 PNITISPAEKA
+651 PNITISPADKA
-662 DKLTITYQNIDNEKA
+662 DKLTITYQNTDNESA
-677 SIIANKL
+677 SIIGNKL

-692 NIPGIEIEMQTGLV
+692 NIPGIEIDMQTGLV

-716 SIIGANDKTGNSD
+716 SVVGANDKTGNSD

-749 VEVNEERVNVTIV
+749 VEANEERVNVVIA

-769 ITVKYRTPDGQEAT
+769 IAVKYRTPDGQEAT
-783 FIASKTNQQ
+783 LVASKNESS

-807 SGKVTIDY
+807 SGKVTI
-815 QAVQPESEIIAT
+815 
-827 ETNGNSDASAESRI
+827 
-841 TMPRKEATPLS
+841 
-852 PIVEANEEHVN
+852 
-863 VVIAPN
+863 
-869 GEATQITVK
+869 
-878 YRTPDGQEATFIAS
+878 
-892 KTNQQWT
+892 
-899 LNKQIDHVNVDENSG
+899 
-914 KVTMGYQAVQ
+914 GYQAVQ
-924 PESEII
+924 PESEVI

-943 NRVTMPRKEAT
+943 SRITMPRKEAT

-991 STIIASKNES
+991 STIIASKINQQ
-1001 SWTLNKDNFGIKIDP
+1001 WTLNKDNFGIKINP

-1035 ATESQGNSDLSEESR
+1035 AIESQGNSDLSEESR

-1056 EEIPEPPILESD
+1056 EEPPEPPILESD

-1074 NIFPNDEATRV
+1074 NIFPNDEATRI
-1085 VIMYTSLDGQESTL
+1085 VIMYTSLEGQEATL

-1111 KQIDHVNV
+1111 KQIDHVNI
-1119 DENSGKVTIDYQAV
+1119 DENSGKVTIGYQAV
-1133 QPESEIIATETNGNS
+1133 QPESEVIATETKGNS

-1163 TPLSPIV
+1163 TPHSPIV
-1170 EANEERVNVTIVPN
+1170 EANEEHVNVTIAPN
-1184 GEATQIAIKYRTP
+1184 GETTQIAVKYRTP

-1215 NKQIDHVNV
+1215 NKQIDHVNI
-1224 DENSGKVTSGYQAVQ
+1224 DENSGKVTIGYQAVQ
-1239 PESEIIATETNGNS
+1239 PESEVIATETKGNS

-1266 EATPL
+1266 EATPH
-1271 SPIVEANEERV
+1271 SPIVEANEEHV
-1282 NVTIAPNGEATQ
+1282 NVTIAPNGETTQ
-1294 IAIKY
+1294 IA
-1299 RTLDGQE
+1299 
-1306 ATLVAS
+1306 V
-1312 KNESSWTLNK
+1312 
-1322 QIDHVNVDE
+1322 
-1331 NSGKVTIDY
+1331 
-1340 QAVQPESEV
+1340 
-1349 IATETKGNSDVSAE
+1349 
-1363 SRVTMPRKEATPLSP
+1363 
-1378 IVEANEERVNVTIA
+1378 
-1392 PNGEATQIAIKYRTP
+1392 KYRTP

-1427 QIDHVNVDE
+1427 QIDHVNIDE

-1442 MGYQAVQPESE
+1442 IGYQAVQPESE

-1465 STENRVT
+1465 S
-1472 MPRKEVTPLSPIVE
+1472 
-1486 ANEEHVNV
+1486 A
-1494 VIAPNGEATQITVK
+1494 
-1508 YRTPDGQEAT
+1508 
-1518 FIASK
+1518 
-1523 NESSWTLNKQI
+1523 ESRIS
-1534 DHVNVD
+1534 
-1540 ENSGKVT
+1540 
-1547 IDYQAVQPESE
+1547 
-1558 IIATETNG
+1558 
-1566 NSDASA
+1566 
-1572 ENRVTMPVKEKTPA
+1572 MPVKEKTPA
-1586 PPISIVN
+1586 PPISIIN
-1593 ESNASVEIIPQVKV
+1593 ESNASVEIIPQVNV
-1607 TRLSLQYIDAKGQQQ
+1607 TQLSLQYIDAKGQQQ

-1638 VSHITLDNNTGKI
+1638 VSHITVDKNTGKV

-1684 RKEATP
+1684 RK
-1690 LSPIVEANEERVN
+1690 
-1703 VTIAPNGEAT
+1703 
-1713 QIAVKYRTPD
+1713 
-1723 GQKATLVASKTNQQ
+1723 
-1737 WTLNK
+1737 
-1742 QIDYVN
+1742 
-1748 VDENSGKVTMGYQ
+1748 
-1761 AVQPESEIIATETKG
+1761 
-1776 NSDASA
+1776 
-1782 ESRVIMPRKTATP
+1782 TATP

-1808 LAIIPYKNTTAINIH
+1808 LAIIPYKNNTAINIH

-1846 EKIKYVKIDKKTGT
+1846 EKIKYVKIDAKTGT

-1886 EEVKVLIPI
+1886 EEVKVLMPI
-1895 KEVTPL
+1895 KEFTPL

-1930 DKKGDSKVLIVKR
+1930 DKKGDSKIIIVKR

-2003 APHSPSLTYDNRNN
+2003 APHSPSLIYDNRNN
-2017 KILIEPNSNAT
+2017 KILIAPNSNAT

-2037 NNRSLKVKALK
+2037 NNQSLKVKALK

-2053 KFDSSVSNISIDPNT
+2053 KFDSSVSNISINPNT

-2100 LRVPVVKKIEL
+2100 LRVPAVKKIEL
-2111 EPTSNVPVPVSL
+2111 EPMFNVPVSVSL

-2131 DCRGVNNSLNK
+2131 DCSGVKNCLNK

-2169 GFGFLPY
+2169 GFGFLSY

>member
-1 MKENKRINN
+1 MKENKRKNN

-36 IIISCFNEAKADS
+36 IIISCFSEAKADS
-49 DKYEIRSHQQSMTNH
+49 DKHEIKSHQQSMTNH

-76 SNKEINNQNHDISQ
+76 SNNEFNNRNHDISH

-106 KQYKAIDLNDK
+106 KQYKAINLNDK
-117 TEESIKLFQA
+117 TEESIKLFQS
-127 DLVQAESLMNNP
+127 DLVQAESLINNP
-139 QNQQNVDAFYHKF
+139 QSQQHVDAFYHKF

-165 SYKHERSESSTYRS
+165 SIKHERSESNTYRL
-179 GDEVRSQTY
+179 GDEVRSQTF

-199 FRSADQSNLSNDPLK
+199 FRNADQSNLSTDPLK
-214 ANETN
+214 ANEIN
-219 PEIQNGNFSQVSGGS
+219 PEIQNGNFSQVSGGP

-414 VSDVRINSGSYVT
+414 VSDVRINSGSYVV
-427 SKVTQREYTTQPNS
+427 SKVTQREYTTRPNS

-469 VVLPQN
+469 VILPQN

-502 NPGDRKDISYTVDFE
+502 NPGDRRDISYTVDFE
-517 SLSPKLINLNAHVL
+517 SSSPKLINLNAHLL

-595 MTEGRN
+595 MTEGGN
-601 ILNEQQNQVALDNQ
+601 ILNEQQNQVALENQ
-615 ASQKTINN
+615 ASQETINN

-636 YNTPPQPIIKSNNQI
+636 YKTPSQPIIKSNNQI
-651 PNITISPAEKA
+651 PNITISPADKA
-662 DKLTITYQNIDNEKA
+662 DKLTITYQNTDNESA
-677 SIIANKL
+677 SIIGNKL

-692 NIPGIEIEMQTGLV
+692 NIPGIEIDMQTGLV

-716 SIIGANDKTGNSD
+716 SVVGANDKTGNSD

-736 TMPRKEATPLSPI
+736 TMPRKEATP
-749 VEVNEERVNVTIV
+749 
-762 PNGEATQ
+762 
-769 ITVKYRTPDGQEAT
+769 
-783 FIASKTNQQ
+783 
-792 WTLNKQIDHV
+792 H
-802 NIDEN
+802 
-807 SGKVTIDY
+807 
-815 QAVQPESEIIAT
+815 
-827 ETNGNSDASAESRI
+827 
-841 TMPRKEATPLS
+841 S
-852 PIVEANEEHVN
+852 PIVEANEERVN

-869 GEATQITVK
+869 GEATQIAVK
-878 YRTPDGQEATFIAS
+878 YRTP
-892 KTNQQWT
+892 
-899 LNKQIDHVNVDENSG
+899 
-914 KVTMGYQAVQ
+914 
-924 PESEII
+924 
-930 ATETKGNSDASAE
+930 
-943 NRVTMPRKEAT
+943 
-954 PIPPTLEASV
+954 
-964 QEASV
+964 
-969 TVTPNE
+969 
-975 NATKVFI
+975 
-982 KYLDINDEI
+982 
-991 STIIASKNES
+991 
-1001 SWTLNKDNFGIKIDP
+1001 
-1016 LTGKVIIS
+1016 
-1024 YVAVQPESDVI
+1024 
-1035 ATESQGNSDLSEESR
+1035 
-1050 IIMPTK
+1050 
-1056 EEIPEPPILESD
+1056 
-1068 SIEAKV
+1068 
-1074 NIFPNDEATRV
+1074 
-1085 VIMYTSLDGQESTL
+1085 
-1099 VASKNESSWTLN
+1099 
-1111 KQIDHVNV
+1111 
-1119 DENSGKVTIDYQAV
+1119 
-1133 QPESEIIATETNGNS
+1133 
-1148 DASAE
+1148 
-1153 SRITMPRKEA
+1153 
-1163 TPLSPIV
+1163 
-1170 EANEERVNVTIVPN
+1170 
-1184 GEATQIAIKYRTP
+1184 
-1197 DGQEA
+1197 
-1202 TLIASKNESSWTL
+1202 
-1215 NKQIDHVNV
+1215 
-1224 DENSGKVTSGYQAVQ
+1224 
-1239 PESEIIATETNGNS
+1239 
-1253 DASAESRITMPRK
+1253 
-1266 EATPL
+1266 
-1271 SPIVEANEERV
+1271 
-1282 NVTIAPNGEATQ
+1282 
-1294 IAIKY
+1294 
-1299 RTLDGQE
+1299 DGQE

-1322 QIDHVNVDE
+1322 QIDHVNIDE
-1331 NSGKVTIDY
+1331 NSGKVTIGY

-1349 IATETKGNSDVSAE
+1349 IATETKGNSDASAE
-1363 SRVTMPRKEATPLSP
+1363 SRVTMPRKEATPHSP
-1378 IVEANEERVNVTIA
+1378 IVEANEERVNVVIAPNGEATQIAIKYRTPDGQETTLIASKNGSSWTLNKQIDHVNIDENSGKVTIGYQAVQPESEIIATETKGNSDASAESRITMPRKEATPHSPIVEANEEHVNVTIA

-1412 TLIASKNESSWTLNK
+1412 TLVASKNESSWTLNK
-1427 QIDHVNVDE
+1427 QIDHVN
-1436 NSGKVT
+1436 
-1442 MGYQAVQPESE
+1442 
-1453 VIATETKGNSDA
+1453 I
-1465 STENRVT
+1465 
-1472 MPRKEVTPLSPIVE
+1472 
-1486 ANEEHVNV
+1486 
-1494 VIAPNGEATQITVK
+1494 
-1508 YRTPDGQEAT
+1508 
-1518 FIASK
+1518 
-1523 NESSWTLNKQI
+1523 
-1534 DHVNVD
+1534 D

-1547 IDYQAVQPESE
+1547 IGYQAVQPESE
-1558 IIATETNG
+1558 IIATETKG

-1572 ENRVTMPVKEKTPA
+1572 ESRITMPVKEKTPA
-1586 PPISIVN
+1586 PPISIIN
-1593 ESNASVEIIPQVKV
+1593 ESNASVEIIPQVNV
-1607 TRLSLQYIDAKGQQQ
+1607 TQLSLQYIDAKGQQQ

-1638 VSHITLDNNTGKI
+1638 VSHITVDKNTGKV

-1684 RKEATP
+1684 RK
-1690 LSPIVEANEERVN
+1690 
-1703 VTIAPNGEAT
+1703 
-1713 QIAVKYRTPD
+1713 
-1723 GQKATLVASKTNQQ
+1723 
-1737 WTLNK
+1737 
-1742 QIDYVN
+1742 
-1748 VDENSGKVTMGYQ
+1748 
-1761 AVQPESEIIATETKG
+1761 
-1776 NSDASA
+1776 
-1782 ESRVIMPRKTATP
+1782 TATP

-1808 LAIIPYKNTTAINIH
+1808 LAIIPYKNNTAINIH

-1846 EKIKYVKIDKKTGT
+1846 EKIKYVKIDAKTGT

-1886 EEVKVLIPI
+1886 EEVKVLMPI
-1895 KEVTPL
+1895 KEFTPL

-1930 DKKGDSKVLIVKR
+1930 DKKGDSKIIIVKR

-2003 APHSPSLTYDNRNN
+2003 APHSPSLIYDNRNN
-2017 KILIEPNSNAT
+2017 KILIAPNSNAT

-2037 NNRSLKVKALK
+2037 NNQSLKVKALK

-2053 KFDSSVSNISIDPNT
+2053 KFDSSVSNISINPNT

-2100 LRVPVVKKIEL
+2100 LRVPAVKKIEL
-2111 EPTSNVPVPVSL
+2111 EPMFNVPVSVSL

-2131 DCRGVNNSLNK
+2131 DCSGVKNCLNK

-2169 GFGFLPY
+2169 GFGFLSY

>member
-578 LNEADFTIDSW
+578 LNEVDFTIDSW

-749 VEVNEERVNVTIV
+749 VE
-762 PNGEATQ
+762 
-769 ITVKYRTPDGQEAT
+769 
-783 FIASKTNQQ
+783 
-792 WTLNKQIDHV
+792 
-802 NIDEN
+802 
-807 SGKVTIDY
+807 
-815 QAVQPESEIIAT
+815 
-827 ETNGNSDASAESRI
+827 
-841 TMPRKEATPLS
+841 
-852 PIVEANEEHVN
+852 
-863 VVIAPN
+863 
-869 GEATQITVK
+869 
-878 YRTPDGQEATFIAS
+878 
-892 KTNQQWT
+892 
-899 LNKQIDHVNVDENSG
+899 
-914 KVTMGYQAVQ
+914 
-924 PESEII
+924 
-930 ATETKGNSDASAE
+930 
-943 NRVTMPRKEAT
+943 
-954 PIPPTLEASV
+954 
-964 QEASV
+964 
-969 TVTPNE
+969 
-975 NATKVFI
+975 
-982 KYLDINDEI
+982 
-991 STIIASKNES
+991 
-1001 SWTLNKDNFGIKIDP
+1001 
-1016 LTGKVIIS
+1016 
-1024 YVAVQPESDVI
+1024 
-1035 ATESQGNSDLSEESR
+1035 
-1050 IIMPTK
+1050 
-1056 EEIPEPPILESD
+1056 
-1068 SIEAKV
+1068 
-1074 NIFPNDEATRV
+1074 
-1085 VIMYTSLDGQESTL
+1085 
-1099 VASKNESSWTLN
+1099 
-1111 KQIDHVNV
+1111 
-1119 DENSGKVTIDYQAV
+1119 
-1133 QPESEIIATETNGNS
+1133 
-1148 DASAE
+1148 
-1153 SRITMPRKEA
+1153 
-1163 TPLSPIV
+1163 
-1170 EANEERVNVTIVPN
+1170 ANEERVNVTIV
-1184 GEATQIAIKYRTP
+1184 
-1197 DGQEA
+1197 
-1202 TLIASKNESSWTL
+1202 
-1215 NKQIDHVNV
+1215 
-1224 DENSGKVTSGYQAVQ
+1224 
-1239 PESEIIATETNGNS
+1239 
-1253 DASAESRITMPRK
+1253 
-1266 EATPL
+1266 
-1271 SPIVEANEERV
+1271 
-1282 NVTIAPNGEATQ
+1282 
-1294 IAIKY
+1294 
-1299 RTLDGQE
+1299 
-1306 ATLVAS
+1306 
-1312 KNESSWTLNK
+1312 
-1322 QIDHVNVDE
+1322 
-1331 NSGKVTIDY
+1331 
-1340 QAVQPESEV
+1340 
-1349 IATETKGNSDVSAE
+1349 
-1363 SRVTMPRKEATPLSP
+1363 
-1378 IVEANEERVNVTIA
+1378 

-1808 LAIIPYKNTTAINIH
+1808 LAIIPYKNNTAINIH

-1846 EKIKYVKIDKKTGT
+1846 EKIKYVKIDAKTGT

-1886 EEVKVLIPI
+1886 EEVKVLMPI
-1895 KEVTPL
+1895 KEITPL

-1908 YKKATVSILPQSNA
+1908 FKKATVSILPQSNA

-1930 DKKGDSKVLIVKR
+1930 DKKGDSKVIIVKR
-1943 FKNIWKANEQIS
+1943 FKDIWKANQQIS
-1955 GVTIN
+1955 GVSIN

-1992 WAKVKMPKKEL
+1992 WAKVKMPKKEI
-2003 APHSPSLTYDNRNN
+2003 APHSPSLTYDNI
-2017 KILIEPNSNAT
+2017 KDTILITPNSNAT

-2037 NNRSLKVKALK
+2037 NNKSLKVKALK

-2053 KFDSSVSNISIDPNT
+2053 KFDSSISNISINPNT
-2068 GKIVL
+2068 GKIIL

-2085 VFAKKGNSDASISVS
+2085 VSAKKGNSDASISVS

-2111 EPTSNVPVPVSL
+2111 EPISNVPVPVSL
-2123 NKKRIQFD
+2123 NKKNIQFD
-2131 DCRGVNNSLNK
+2131 DCSGVNNSLNK

-2148 LPDTGYSDKAS
+2148 LPNTGYSDKTS
-2159 KSNILSVLLL
+2159 KWNILSVLLL
-2169 GFGFLPY
+2169 GFGFLSY

>member
-1 MKENKRINN
+1 MKENKRKNN

-36 IIISCFNEAKADS
+36 IIISCFSEAKADS
-49 DKYEIRSHQQSMTNH
+49 DKHEIKSHQQSMTNH

-76 SNKEINNQNHDISQ
+76 SNNEFNNRNHDISH

-106 KQYKAIDLNDK
+106 KQYKAINLNDK
-117 TEESIKLFQA
+117 TEESIKLFQS
-127 DLVQAESLMNNP
+127 DLVQAESLINNP
-139 QNQQNVDAFYHKF
+139 QSQQHVDAFYHKF

-165 SYKHERSESSTYRS
+165 SIKHERSESNTYRL
-179 GDEVRSQTY
+179 GDEVRSQTF

-199 FRSADQSNLSNDPLK
+199 FRNADQSNLSTDPLK
-214 ANETN
+214 ANEIN
-219 PEIQNGNFSQVSGGS
+219 PEIQNGNFSQVSGGP

-414 VSDVRINSGSYVT
+414 VSDVRINSGSYVV
-427 SKVTQREYTTQPNS
+427 SKVTQREYTTRPNS

-469 VVLPQN
+469 VILPQN

-502 NPGDRKDISYTVDFE
+502 NPGDRRDISYTVDFE
-517 SLSPKLINLNAHVL
+517 SSSPKLINLNAHLL

-595 MTEGRN
+595 MTEGGN
-601 ILNEQQNQVALDNQ
+601 ILNEQQNQVALENQ
-615 ASQKTINN
+615 ASQETINN

-636 YNTPPQPIIKSNNQI
+636 YKTPSQPIIKSNNQI
-651 PNITISPAEKA
+651 PNITISPADKA
-662 DKLTITYQNIDNEKA
+662 DKLTITYQNTDNESA
-677 SIIANKL
+677 SIIGNKL

-692 NIPGIEIEMQTGLV
+692 NIPGIEIDMQTGLV

-716 SIIGANDKTGNSD
+716 SVVGANDKT
-729 ASAESRI
+729 
-736 TMPRKEATPLSPI
+736 
-749 VEVNEERVNVTIV
+749 
-762 PNGEATQ
+762 
-769 ITVKYRTPDGQEAT
+769 
-783 FIASKTNQQ
+783 
-792 WTLNKQIDHV
+792 
-802 NIDEN
+802 
-807 SGKVTIDY
+807 
-815 QAVQPESEIIAT
+815 
-827 ETNGNSDASAESRI
+827 
-841 TMPRKEATPLS
+841 
-852 PIVEANEEHVN
+852 
-863 VVIAPN
+863 
-869 GEATQITVK
+869 
-878 YRTPDGQEATFIAS
+878 
-892 KTNQQWT
+892 
-899 LNKQIDHVNVDENSG
+899 
-914 KVTMGYQAVQ
+914 
-924 PESEII
+924 
-930 ATETKGNSDASAE
+930 
-943 NRVTMPRKEAT
+943 
-954 PIPPTLEASV
+954 
-964 QEASV
+964 
-969 TVTPNE
+969 
-975 NATKVFI
+975 
-982 KYLDINDEI
+982 
-991 STIIASKNES
+991 
-1001 SWTLNKDNFGIKIDP
+1001 
-1016 LTGKVIIS
+1016 
-1024 YVAVQPESDVI
+1024 
-1035 ATESQGNSDLSEESR
+1035 
-1050 IIMPTK
+1050 
-1056 EEIPEPPILESD
+1056 
-1068 SIEAKV
+1068 
-1074 NIFPNDEATRV
+1074 
-1085 VIMYTSLDGQESTL
+1085 
-1099 VASKNESSWTLN
+1099 
-1111 KQIDHVNV
+1111 
-1119 DENSGKVTIDYQAV
+1119 
-1133 QPESEIIATETNGNS
+1133 GNS

-1170 EANEERVNVTIVPN
+1170 EANEERVNVVIAPN
-1184 GEATQIAIKYRTP
+1184 GEATQIAIKYRTPDGQEATLVASKNGSSWTLNKQIDYVNIEENSGKVTIGYQAVQPESEVIATETKGNSDESAESRVTMPRKEATPHSPIVEANEEHVNVTIAPNGEATQIAIKYRTPDGQETTLIASKNGSSWTLNKQIDHVNIDENSGKVTIGYQAVQPESEIIATETKGNSDASAESRITMPRKEAIPHSPIVEANEEHVNVTIAPNGETTQIAVKYRTP

-1215 NKQIDHVNV
+1215 NKQIDHVN
-1224 DENSGKVTSGYQAVQ
+1224 
-1239 PESEIIATETNGNS
+1239 I
-1253 DASAESRITMPRK
+1253 
-1266 EATPL
+1266 
-1271 SPIVEANEERV
+1271 
-1282 NVTIAPNGEATQ
+1282 
-1294 IAIKY
+1294 
-1299 RTLDGQE
+1299 
-1306 ATLVAS
+1306 
-1312 KNESSWTLNK
+1312 
-1322 QIDHVNVDE
+1322 DE
-1331 NSGKVTIDY
+1331 NSGKVTI
-1340 QAVQPESEV
+1340 
-1349 IATETKGNSDVSAE
+1349 
-1363 SRVTMPRKEATPLSP
+1363 
-1378 IVEANEERVNVTIA
+1378 
-1392 PNGEATQIAIKYRTP
+1392 
-1407 DGQEA
+1407 
-1412 TLIASKNESSWTLNK
+1412 
-1427 QIDHVNVDE
+1427 
-1436 NSGKVT
+1436 
-1442 MGYQAVQPESE
+1442 GYQAVQPESE

-1465 STENRVT
+1465 S
-1472 MPRKEVTPLSPIVE
+1472 
-1486 ANEEHVNV
+1486 A
-1494 VIAPNGEATQITVK
+1494 
-1508 YRTPDGQEAT
+1508 
-1518 FIASK
+1518 
-1523 NESSWTLNKQI
+1523 ESRI
-1534 DHVNVD
+1534 
-1540 ENSGKVT
+1540 
-1547 IDYQAVQPESE
+1547 
-1558 IIATETNG
+1558 
-1566 NSDASA
+1566 
-1572 ENRVTMPVKEKTPA
+1572 TMPVKEKTPA
-1586 PPISIVN
+1586 PPISIIN
-1593 ESNASVEIIPQVKV
+1593 ESNASVEIIPQVNV
-1607 TRLSLQYIDAKGQQQ
+1607 TQLSLQYIDAKGQQQ

-1638 VSHITLDNNTGKI
+1638 VSHITVDKNTGKV

-1684 RKEATP
+1684 RK
-1690 LSPIVEANEERVN
+1690 
-1703 VTIAPNGEAT
+1703 
-1713 QIAVKYRTPD
+1713 
-1723 GQKATLVASKTNQQ
+1723 
-1737 WTLNK
+1737 
-1742 QIDYVN
+1742 
-1748 VDENSGKVTMGYQ
+1748 
-1761 AVQPESEIIATETKG
+1761 
-1776 NSDASA
+1776 
-1782 ESRVIMPRKTATP
+1782 TATP

-1808 LAIIPYKNTTAINIH
+1808 LAIIPYKNNTAINIH

-1846 EKIKYVKIDKKTGT
+1846 EKIKYVKIDAKTGT

-1886 EEVKVLIPI
+1886 EEVKVLMPI
-1895 KEVTPL
+1895 KEFTPL

-1930 DKKGDSKVLIVKR
+1930 DKKGDSKIIIVKR

-2003 APHSPSLTYDNRNN
+2003 APHSPSLIYDNRNN
-2017 KILIEPNSNAT
+2017 KILIAPNSNAT

-2037 NNRSLKVKALK
+2037 NNQSLKVKALK

-2053 KFDSSVSNISIDPNT
+2053 KFDSSVSNISINPNT

-2100 LRVPVVKKIEL
+2100 LRVPAVKKIEL
-2111 EPTSNVPVPVSL
+2111 EPMFNVPVSVSL

-2131 DCRGVNNSLNK
+2131 DCSGVKNCLNK

-2169 GFGFLPY
+2169 GFGFLSY

>member
-1 MKENKRINN
+1 MKENKRKNN

-36 IIISCFNEAKADS
+36 IIISCFSEAKADS
-49 DKYEIRSHQQSMTNH
+49 DKHEIKSHQQSMTNH

-76 SNKEINNQNHDISQ
+76 SNNEFNNRNHDISH

-106 KQYKAIDLNDK
+106 KQYKAINLNDK
-117 TEESIKLFQA
+117 TEESIKLFQS
-127 DLVQAESLMNNP
+127 DLVQAESLINNP
-139 QNQQNVDAFYHKF
+139 QSQQHVDAFYHKF

-165 SYKHERSESSTYRS
+165 SIKHERSESNTYRL
-179 GDEVRSQTY
+179 GDEVRSQTF

-199 FRSADQSNLSNDPLK
+199 FRNADQSNLSTDPLK
-214 ANETN
+214 ANEIN
-219 PEIQNGNFSQVSGGS
+219 PEIQNGNFSQVSGGP

-414 VSDVRINSGSYVT
+414 VSDVRINSGSYVV
-427 SKVTQREYTTQPNS
+427 SKVTQREYTTRPNS

-469 VVLPQN
+469 VILPQN

-502 NPGDRKDISYTVDFE
+502 NPGDRRDISYTVDFE
-517 SLSPKLINLNAHVL
+517 SSSPKLINLNAHLL

-595 MTEGRN
+595 MTEGGN
-601 ILNEQQNQVALDNQ
+601 ILNEQQNQVALENQ
-615 ASQKTINN
+615 ASQETINN

-636 YNTPPQPIIKSNNQI
+636 YKTPSQPIIKSNNQI
-651 PNITISPAEKA
+651 PNITISPADKA
-662 DKLTITYQNIDNEKA
+662 DKLTITYQNTDNESA
-677 SIIANKL
+677 SIIGNKL

-692 NIPGIEIEMQTGLV
+692 NIPGIEIDMQTGLV

-716 SIIGANDKTGNSD
+716 SVVGANDKTGNSD

-749 VEVNEERVNVTIV
+749 VEANEERVNVVIA

-769 ITVKYRTPDGQEAT
+769 IAVKYRTPDGQEAT
-783 FIASKTNQQ
+783 LVASKNESS

-807 SGKVTIDY
+807 SGKVTI
-815 QAVQPESEIIAT
+815 
-827 ETNGNSDASAESRI
+827 
-841 TMPRKEATPLS
+841 
-852 PIVEANEEHVN
+852 
-863 VVIAPN
+863 
-869 GEATQITVK
+869 
-878 YRTPDGQEATFIAS
+878 
-892 KTNQQWT
+892 
-899 LNKQIDHVNVDENSG
+899 
-914 KVTMGYQAVQ
+914 GYQAVQ

-943 NRVTMPRKEAT
+943 SRITMPRKEAT

-991 STIIASKNES
+991 STIIASKINQQ
-1001 SWTLNKDNFGIKIDP
+1001 WTLNKDNFGIKINP

-1035 ATESQGNSDLSEESR
+1035 AIESQGNSDLSEESR

-1056 EEIPEPPILESD
+1056 EEPPEPPILESD

-1074 NIFPNDEATRV
+1074 NIFPNDEATRI
-1085 VIMYTSLDGQESTL
+1085 VIMYTSLEGQEATL

-1111 KQIDHVNV
+1111 KQIDHVNI
-1119 DENSGKVTIDYQAV
+1119 DENSGKVTIGYQAVQPESEVIATETKGNSDASAESRVTMPRKEATPHSPIVEANEEHVNVTIAPNGEATQIAIKYRTPDGQETTLIASKNGSSWTLNKQIDHVNIDENSGKVTIGYQAV
-1133 QPESEIIATETNGNS
+1133 QPESEIIATETKGNS

-1163 TPLSPIV
+1163 TPHSPIV
-1170 EANEERVNVTIVPN
+1170 EANEEHVNVTIAPN
-1184 GEATQIAIKYRTP
+1184 GETTQIAVKYRTP

-1215 NKQIDHVNV
+1215 NKQIDHVN
-1224 DENSGKVTSGYQAVQ
+1224 
-1239 PESEIIATETNGNS
+1239 I
-1253 DASAESRITMPRK
+1253 
-1266 EATPL
+1266 
-1271 SPIVEANEERV
+1271 
-1282 NVTIAPNGEATQ
+1282 
-1294 IAIKY
+1294 
-1299 RTLDGQE
+1299 
-1306 ATLVAS
+1306 
-1312 KNESSWTLNK
+1312 
-1322 QIDHVNVDE
+1322 DE
-1331 NSGKVTIDY
+1331 NSGKVTI
-1340 QAVQPESEV
+1340 
-1349 IATETKGNSDVSAE
+1349 
-1363 SRVTMPRKEATPLSP
+1363 
-1378 IVEANEERVNVTIA
+1378 
-1392 PNGEATQIAIKYRTP
+1392 
-1407 DGQEA
+1407 
-1412 TLIASKNESSWTLNK
+1412 
-1427 QIDHVNVDE
+1427 
-1436 NSGKVT
+1436 
-1442 MGYQAVQPESE
+1442 GYQAVQPESE

-1465 STENRVT
+1465 S
-1472 MPRKEVTPLSPIVE
+1472 
-1486 ANEEHVNV
+1486 A
-1494 VIAPNGEATQITVK
+1494 
-1508 YRTPDGQEAT
+1508 
-1518 FIASK
+1518 
-1523 NESSWTLNKQI
+1523 ESRIS
-1534 DHVNVD
+1534 
-1540 ENSGKVT
+1540 
-1547 IDYQAVQPESE
+1547 
-1558 IIATETNG
+1558 
-1566 NSDASA
+1566 
-1572 ENRVTMPVKEKTPA
+1572 MPVKEKTPA
-1586 PPISIVN
+1586 PPISIIN
-1593 ESNASVEIIPQVKV
+1593 ESNASVEIIPQVNV
-1607 TRLSLQYIDAKGQQQ
+1607 TQLSLQYIDAKGQQQ

-1638 VSHITLDNNTGKI
+1638 VSHITVDKNTGKV

-1684 RKEATP
+1684 RK
-1690 LSPIVEANEERVN
+1690 
-1703 VTIAPNGEAT
+1703 
-1713 QIAVKYRTPD
+1713 
-1723 GQKATLVASKTNQQ
+1723 
-1737 WTLNK
+1737 
-1742 QIDYVN
+1742 
-1748 VDENSGKVTMGYQ
+1748 
-1761 AVQPESEIIATETKG
+1761 
-1776 NSDASA
+1776 
-1782 ESRVIMPRKTATP
+1782 TATP

-1808 LAIIPYKNTTAINIH
+1808 LAIIPYKNNTAINIH

-1846 EKIKYVKIDKKTGT
+1846 EKIKYVKIDAKTGT

-1886 EEVKVLIPI
+1886 EEVKVLMPI
-1895 KEVTPL
+1895 KEFTPL

-1930 DKKGDSKVLIVKR
+1930 DKKGDSKIIIVKR

-2003 APHSPSLTYDNRNN
+2003 APHSPSLIYDNRNN
-2017 KILIEPNSNAT
+2017 KILIAPNSNAT

-2037 NNRSLKVKALK
+2037 NNQSLKVKALK

-2053 KFDSSVSNISIDPNT
+2053 KFDSSVSNISINPNT

-2100 LRVPVVKKIEL
+2100 LRVPAVKKIEL
-2111 EPTSNVPVPVSL
+2111 EPMFNVPVSVSL

-2131 DCRGVNNSLNK
+2131 DCSGVKNCLNK

-2159 KSNILSVLLL
+2159 KSNILSLLLL
-2169 GFGFLPY
+2169 GFGFLSY

>member
-1 MKENKRINN
+1 MKENKRKNN

-36 IIISCFNEAKADS
+36 IIISCFSEAKADS
-49 DKYEIRSHQQSMTNH
+49 DKHEIKSHQQSMTNH

-76 SNKEINNQNHDISQ
+76 SNNEFNNRNHDISH

-106 KQYKAIDLNDK
+106 KQYKAINLNDK
-117 TEESIKLFQA
+117 TEESIKLFQS
-127 DLVQAESLMNNP
+127 DLVQAESLINNP
-139 QNQQNVDAFYHKF
+139 QSQQHVDAFYHKF

-165 SYKHERSESSTYRS
+165 SIKHERSESNTYRL
-179 GDEVRSQTY
+179 GDEVRSQTF

-199 FRSADQSNLSNDPLK
+199 FRNADQSNLSTDPLK
-214 ANETN
+214 ANEIN
-219 PEIQNGNFSQVSGGS
+219 PEIQNGNFSQVSGGP

-340 ISNVEQNRVLF
+340 IRNEEQNRVLF

-414 VSDVRINSGSYVT
+414 VSDVRINSGSYVV
-427 SKVTQREYTTQPNS
+427 SKVTQREYTTRPNS

-469 VVLPQN
+469 VILPQN

-502 NPGDRKDISYTVDFE
+502 NPGDRRDISYTVDFE
-517 SLSPKLINLNAHVL
+517 SSSPKIINLNAHVL

-595 MTEGRN
+595 MTEGGN
-601 ILNEQQNQVALDNQ
+601 ILNEQQNQVALENQ
-615 ASQKTINN
+615 ASQETINN

-636 YNTPPQPIIKSNNQI
+636 YKTPSQPIIKSNNQI
-651 PNITISPAEKA
+651 PNITISPADKA
-662 DKLTITYQNIDNEKA
+662 DKLTITYQNTDNESA
-677 SIIANKL
+677 SIIGNKL

-692 NIPGIEIEMQTGLV
+692 NIPGIEIDMQTGLV

-716 SIIGANDKTGNSD
+716 SVVGANDKTGNSD

-749 VEVNEERVNVTIV
+749 VEANEERVNVVIA

-769 ITVKYRTPDGQEAT
+769 IAVKYRTPDGQEAT
-783 FIASKTNQQ
+783 LVASKNESSWTLNKQIDYVNIDENSGKVTIGYQAVQPESEVIATETKGNSDESAESRVTMPRKEATPHSPIVEANEEHVNVTIAPNGEATQIAIKYRTPDGQETTLIASKNGSSWTLNKQIDYVNIEENSGKVTIGYQ
-792 WTLNKQIDHV
+792 AVQLESEVIATETKGNSDASAESRITMPRKEATPHSPIVEANEEHVNVTIAPNGEATQIAIKYRTPDGQEATLVASKNESSWTLNKQIDHV

-807 SGKVTIDY
+807 SGKVTI
-815 QAVQPESEIIAT
+815 
-827 ETNGNSDASAESRI
+827 
-841 TMPRKEATPLS
+841 
-852 PIVEANEEHVN
+852 
-863 VVIAPN
+863 
-869 GEATQITVK
+869 
-878 YRTPDGQEATFIAS
+878 
-892 KTNQQWT
+892 
-899 LNKQIDHVNVDENSG
+899 
-914 KVTMGYQAVQ
+914 GYQAVQ

-943 NRVTMPRKEAT
+943 SRITMPRKEAT

-991 STIIASKNES
+991 STIIASKINQQ
-1001 SWTLNKDNFGIKIDP
+1001 WTLNKDNFGIKINP

-1035 ATESQGNSDLSEESR
+1035 AIESQGNSDLSEESR

-1056 EEIPEPPILESD
+1056 EEPPEPPILESD

-1074 NIFPNDEATRV
+1074 NIFPNDEATRI
-1085 VIMYTSLDGQESTL
+1085 VIMYTSLEGQEATL

-1111 KQIDHVNV
+1111 KQIDHVNI
-1119 DENSGKVTIDYQAV
+1119 DENSGKVTIGYQAVQPESEVIATETKGNSDASAESRVTMPRKEATPHSPIVEANEERVNVVIAPNGEATQIAIKYRTPDGQETTLIASKNGSSWTLNKQIDHVNIDENSGKVTIGYQAV
-1133 QPESEIIATETNGNS
+1133 QPESEIIATETKGNS

-1163 TPLSPIV
+1163 TPHSPIV
-1170 EANEERVNVTIVPN
+1170 EANEEHVNVTIAPN
-1184 GEATQIAIKYRTP
+1184 GETTQIAVKYRTP

-1215 NKQIDHVNV
+1215 NKQIDHVN
-1224 DENSGKVTSGYQAVQ
+1224 
-1239 PESEIIATETNGNS
+1239 I
-1253 DASAESRITMPRK
+1253 
-1266 EATPL
+1266 
-1271 SPIVEANEERV
+1271 
-1282 NVTIAPNGEATQ
+1282 
-1294 IAIKY
+1294 
-1299 RTLDGQE
+1299 
-1306 ATLVAS
+1306 
-1312 KNESSWTLNK
+1312 
-1322 QIDHVNVDE
+1322 DE
-1331 NSGKVTIDY
+1331 NSGKVTI
-1340 QAVQPESEV
+1340 
-1349 IATETKGNSDVSAE
+1349 
-1363 SRVTMPRKEATPLSP
+1363 
-1378 IVEANEERVNVTIA
+1378 
-1392 PNGEATQIAIKYRTP
+1392 
-1407 DGQEA
+1407 
-1412 TLIASKNESSWTLNK
+1412 
-1427 QIDHVNVDE
+1427 
-1436 NSGKVT
+1436 
-1442 MGYQAVQPESE
+1442 GYQAVQPESE

-1465 STENRVT
+1465 S
-1472 MPRKEVTPLSPIVE
+1472 
-1486 ANEEHVNV
+1486 A
-1494 VIAPNGEATQITVK
+1494 
-1508 YRTPDGQEAT
+1508 
-1518 FIASK
+1518 
-1523 NESSWTLNKQI
+1523 ESRI
-1534 DHVNVD
+1534 
-1540 ENSGKVT
+1540 
-1547 IDYQAVQPESE
+1547 
-1558 IIATETNG
+1558 
-1566 NSDASA
+1566 
-1572 ENRVTMPVKEKTPA
+1572 TMPVKEKTPA
-1586 PPISIVN
+1586 PPISIIN
-1593 ESNASVEIIPQVKV
+1593 ESNASVEIIPQVNV
-1607 TRLSLQYIDAKGQQQ
+1607 TQLSLQYIDAKGQQQ

-1638 VSHITLDNNTGKI
+1638 VSHITVDKNTGKV

-1684 RKEATP
+1684 RK
-1690 LSPIVEANEERVN
+1690 
-1703 VTIAPNGEAT
+1703 
-1713 QIAVKYRTPD
+1713 
-1723 GQKATLVASKTNQQ
+1723 
-1737 WTLNK
+1737 
-1742 QIDYVN
+1742 
-1748 VDENSGKVTMGYQ
+1748 
-1761 AVQPESEIIATETKG
+1761 
-1776 NSDASA
+1776 
-1782 ESRVIMPRKTATP
+1782 TATP

-1808 LAIIPYKNTTAINIH
+1808 LAIIPYKNNTAINIH

-1846 EKIKYVKIDKKTGT
+1846 EKIKYVKIDAKTGT

-1886 EEVKVLIPI
+1886 EEVKVLMPI
-1895 KEVTPL
+1895 KEFTPL

-1930 DKKGDSKVLIVKR
+1930 DKKGDSKIIIVKR

-2003 APHSPSLTYDNRNN
+2003 APHSPSLIYDNRNN
-2017 KILIEPNSNAT
+2017 KILIAPNSNAT

-2037 NNRSLKVKALK
+2037 NNQSLKVKALK

-2053 KFDSSVSNISIDPNT
+2053 KFDSSVSNISINPNT

-2100 LRVPVVKKIEL
+2100 LRVPAVKKIEL
-2111 EPTSNVPVPVSL
+2111 EPMFNVPVSVSL

-2131 DCRGVNNSLNK
+2131 DCSGVKNCLNK

-2169 GFGFLPY
+2169 GFGFLSY

>member
-1 MKENKRINN
+1 
-10 LDKNNT
+10 
-16 RFSIRKYQG
+16 
-25 YGATSV
+25 
-31 AIIGF
+31 
-36 IIISCFNEAKADS
+36 
-49 DKYEIRSHQQSMTNH
+49 
-64 LTTLPSDNQENT
+64 
-76 SNKEINNQNHDISQ
+76 
-90 LSLNKSIQ
+90 

-139 QNQQNVDAFYHKF
+139 QNQQHVDAFYHKF

-214 ANETN
+214 ANESN

-321 NFISTSPV
+321 NFIFTSPV

-447 RATINLSVENKGH
+447 RATINFSVENKGH

-475 SRLISTRG
+475 SRLISTSG

-502 NPGDRKDISYTVDFE
+502 NPGDRRDISYTVDFE

-531 YKTNAT
+531 YKTNAI

-545 TGDNIVDL
+545 TGDNMVDL

-564 LETELNEIDKFIRD
+564 LETKLNEIDKFIRD

-589 SALQEK
+589 RALQEK

-601 ILNEQQNQVALDNQ
+601 ILNEQQNQVALENQ
-615 ASQKTINN
+615 ASQETINN
-623 VTQSLEILKNNLK
+623 VTQSLEILKNDLK
-636 YNTPPQPIIKSNNQI
+636 YNTPSQPIINSNNQI

-662 DKLTITYQNIDNEKA
+662 DKLTITYQNTDNESA

-692 NIPGIEIEMQTGLV
+692 NIPGIEIDMQTGLV

-716 SIIGANDKTGNSD
+716 SVVGANDKT
-729 ASAESRI
+729 
-736 TMPRKEATPLSPI
+736 
-749 VEVNEERVNVTIV
+749 
-762 PNGEATQ
+762 
-769 ITVKYRTPDGQEAT
+769 
-783 FIASKTNQQ
+783 
-792 WTLNKQIDHV
+792 
-802 NIDEN
+802 
-807 SGKVTIDY
+807 
-815 QAVQPESEIIAT
+815 
-827 ETNGNSDASAESRI
+827 
-841 TMPRKEATPLS
+841 
-852 PIVEANEEHVN
+852 
-863 VVIAPN
+863 
-869 GEATQITVK
+869 
-878 YRTPDGQEATFIAS
+878 
-892 KTNQQWT
+892 
-899 LNKQIDHVNVDENSG
+899 
-914 KVTMGYQAVQ
+914 
-924 PESEII
+924 
-930 ATETKGNSDASAE
+930 
-943 NRVTMPRKEAT
+943 
-954 PIPPTLEASV
+954 
-964 QEASV
+964 
-969 TVTPNE
+969 
-975 NATKVFI
+975 
-982 KYLDINDEI
+982 
-991 STIIASKNES
+991 
-1001 SWTLNKDNFGIKIDP
+1001 
-1016 LTGKVIIS
+1016 
-1024 YVAVQPESDVI
+1024 
-1035 ATESQGNSDLSEESR
+1035 
-1050 IIMPTK
+1050 
-1056 EEIPEPPILESD
+1056 
-1068 SIEAKV
+1068 
-1074 NIFPNDEATRV
+1074 
-1085 VIMYTSLDGQESTL
+1085 
-1099 VASKNESSWTLN
+1099 
-1111 KQIDHVNV
+1111 
-1119 DENSGKVTIDYQAV
+1119 
-1133 QPESEIIATETNGNS
+1133 
-1148 DASAE
+1148 
-1153 SRITMPRKEA
+1153 
-1163 TPLSPIV
+1163 
-1170 EANEERVNVTIVPN
+1170 
-1184 GEATQIAIKYRTP
+1184 
-1197 DGQEA
+1197 
-1202 TLIASKNESSWTL
+1202 
-1215 NKQIDHVNV
+1215 
-1224 DENSGKVTSGYQAVQ
+1224 
-1239 PESEIIATETNGNS
+1239 
-1253 DASAESRITMPRK
+1253 
-1266 EATPL
+1266 
-1271 SPIVEANEERV
+1271 
-1282 NVTIAPNGEATQ
+1282 
-1294 IAIKY
+1294 
-1299 RTLDGQE
+1299 
-1306 ATLVAS
+1306 
-1312 KNESSWTLNK
+1312 
-1322 QIDHVNVDE
+1322 
-1331 NSGKVTIDY
+1331 
-1340 QAVQPESEV
+1340 
-1349 IATETKGNSDVSAE
+1349 
-1363 SRVTMPRKEATPLSP
+1363 
-1378 IVEANEERVNVTIA
+1378 
-1392 PNGEATQIAIKYRTP
+1392 
-1407 DGQEA
+1407 
-1412 TLIASKNESSWTLNK
+1412 
-1427 QIDHVNVDE
+1427 
-1436 NSGKVT
+1436 
-1442 MGYQAVQPESE
+1442 
-1453 VIATETKGNSDA
+1453 
-1465 STENRVT
+1465 
-1472 MPRKEVTPLSPIVE
+1472 
-1486 ANEEHVNV
+1486 
-1494 VIAPNGEATQITVK
+1494 
-1508 YRTPDGQEAT
+1508 
-1518 FIASK
+1518 
-1523 NESSWTLNKQI
+1523 
-1534 DHVNVD
+1534 
-1540 ENSGKVT
+1540 
-1547 IDYQAVQPESE
+1547 
-1558 IIATETNG
+1558 
-1566 NSDASA
+1566 
-1572 ENRVTMPVKEKTPA
+1572 
-1586 PPISIVN
+1586 
-1593 ESNASVEIIPQVKV
+1593 
-1607 TRLSLQYIDAKGQQQ
+1607 
-1622 NLIAT
+1622 
-1627 LNQNQWTLNKN
+1627 
-1638 VSHITLDNNTGKI
+1638 
-1651 LINYQAVYPES
+1651 
-1662 EVIARESKG
+1662 
-1671 NSDSSNVSMVIMP
+1671 
-1684 RKEATP
+1684 
-1690 LSPIVEANEERVN
+1690 
-1703 VTIAPNGEAT
+1703 
-1713 QIAVKYRTPD
+1713 
-1723 GQKATLVASKTNQQ
+1723 
-1737 WTLNK
+1737 
-1742 QIDYVN
+1742 
-1748 VDENSGKVTMGYQ
+1748 
-1761 AVQPESEIIATETKG
+1761 G

-1886 EEVKVLIPI
+1886 EEVKVLMPI

-1969 YQAVYPES
+1969 YQVVYPES

-2111 EPTSNVPVPVSL
+2111 EPISNVPVPVSL

-2131 DCRGVNNSLNK
+2131 DCSGVNYSLNK
-2142 QISKTQ
+2142 QLSKTQ
-2148 LPDTGYSDKAS
+2148 LPDTGYSEKTS

-2169 GFGFLPY
+2169 GLGLLSY